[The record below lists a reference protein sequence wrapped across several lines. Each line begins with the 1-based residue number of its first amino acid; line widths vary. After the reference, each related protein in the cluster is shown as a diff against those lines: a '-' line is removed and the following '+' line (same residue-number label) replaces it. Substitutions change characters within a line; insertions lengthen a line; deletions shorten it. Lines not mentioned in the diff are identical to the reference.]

1 MNEERN
7 DLNELPRRRRRVRIT
22 EEENMEVP
30 VPEGNGP
37 DMPAAVPD
45 SGETAKQET
54 RPEHPLTQGADSRVP
69 AEARLMSA
77 APYGTAGSPVRNR
90 PGTRPMTAARRP
102 EGASPARVYPPVRET
117 YRGGDRTETSQETM
131 PHSLEGATSRVHV
144 GYAPGRMNERNR
156 AAETNRMP
164 EYERMQAQVRE
175 YPEYSYAAARPAR
188 PESSGPVRTEQR
200 RFTLLHLLVTILVI
214 AGLIL
219 TAVLVLPAGSGLRE
233 KTAAALQGLLGG
245 GKQEASGITGFTV
258 TGDQG
263 LTAPADVAFL
273 ITANKNVRDVR
284 LVDESGNSPDI
295 IPTGENNTD
304 ENIWTLRMHVE
315 NGYEGELRLQV
326 FRSEE
331 EGWQDT
337 EYSTEV
343 LVMTPP
349 YAEPAGPD
357 DGGTQPEPE
366 TDEGEAAEDL
376 SGEPEDQA
384 EDALMPDG
392 TDTEGEADGAD
403 EPEWPEETGEP
414 EEEATETPVPTET
427 PEPTPEPTATPEPT
441 PTPALTAEA
450 DEKAAPG
457 LIATTVVYNG
467 SKKVKEYNRA
477 AKEVIRMPSGWNY
490 SRRTS
495 YGVLTFRGNAFRTNA
510 AVGTVESA
518 DSLQQIWEVKTGS
531 VRGSSQ
537 TYYGT
542 EWTGQPAIV
551 KWTREVR
558 EGSNIDEGKRGTENL
573 TEVIAAGA
581 DGNIR
586 FLDLQDGSMTRNSIK
601 LGYPMRGTPSVHPG
615 GFPYMNVGQYA
626 RKMKVKTGKIG
637 LRQYNLYT
645 QKELTLV
652 DGLDGTMHRAYNDA
666 GSFETSALI
675 DRTSDCVVTAGTN
688 GMLYLI
694 NLNSEFDYLTRT
706 FKSRPDTIVM
716 ISKTKGQK
724 NARTAIESSIAMYDR
739 YVYYADMDGILRC
752 VDTDRLAPVWAVNT
766 GDAVMAAV
774 ALELTD
780 TAKEDQEDQ
789 PGNVQPEPA
798 ADEPQDLPDDETV
811 STDEGQETPDTR
823 RLDLYTA
830 NMLVNRKKGSAQIRR
845 HDALS
850 GKEIWCTE
858 IGVAKDSKGKTDS
871 GCKASPVIGENRLSG
886 LVYFTVTGLND
897 DGRSKLNVHG
907 DTKAALVALDKETGK
922 IAWAYGLSDRSVSS
936 PIAVY
941 DGEGNGRIIQCAWD
955 GSITMVDG
963 LTGELVHRIT
973 VEGNIEAS
981 PAAYKDIVVVG
992 TTGKDTEHIY
1002 GIRIQ

>member
-22 EEENMEVP
+22 EENMEAP
-30 VPEGNGP
+30 VSAQDLPET
-37 DMPAAVPD
+37 PAAMPD
-45 SGETAKQET
+45 SGETVKPET
-54 RPEHPLTQGADSRVP
+54 RPEHPLVQGADSRVP

-77 APYGTAGSPVRNR
+77 APYGTAGGAVRSR

-102 EGASPARVYPPVRET
+102 EGASPVRAYPPVRET
-117 YRGGDRTETSQETM
+117 YRGGNRTENGQDTISH
-131 PHSLEGATSRVHV
+131 PLEEMTSRVHV
-144 GYAPGRMNERNR
+144 GYAPGRMSERNQ
-156 AAETNRMP
+156 APETVQTP
-164 EYERMQAQVRE
+164 ENDRMQARVRE
-175 YPEYSYAAARPAR
+175 YPEYSYAASRPAR
-188 PESSGPVRTEQR
+188 QESTGPAGAEQR
-200 RFTLLHLLVTILVI
+200 RITPLHILVTILVI
-214 AGLIL
+214 AGLAL
-219 TAVLVLPAGSGLRE
+219 TALLVLPAGSGLRE
-233 KTAAALQGLLGG
+233 KAAAAIQGLLGG
-245 GKQEASGITGFTV
+245 EKQEDSGITGFNV
-258 TGDQG
+258 FGDQG
-263 LTAPADVAFL
+263 LTAPADVTFS

-284 LVDESGNSPDI
+284 LVDESGESPDI
-295 IPTGENNTD
+295 IPTGENNAD

-326 FRSEE
+326 LRSEE
-331 EGWQDT
+331 AGWQDT
-337 EYSTEV
+337 EFSTEV
-343 LVMTPP
+343 LVLTPAF
-349 YAEPAGPD
+349 AEPTDPEES
-357 DGGTQPEPE
+357 GTQPEANPE
-366 TDEGEAAEDL
+366 TGETAEPEGL
-376 SGEPEDQA
+376 TGEPDGRTEGPMLPEGA
-384 EDALMPDG
+384 DADGVPDG
-392 TDTEGEADGAD
+392 TD
-403 EPEWPEETGEP
+403 EPEQPEETGEP
-414 EEEATETPVPTET
+414 EVEATETPAPTET

-467 SKKVKEYNRA
+467 SKKVKEFSRA
-477 AKEVIRMPSGWNY
+477 AKEVIRMPAGWDY
-490 SRRTS
+490 VKKVQM
-495 YGVLTFRGNAFRTNA
+495 GVLTFRGNAFRTNG

-518 DSLQQIWEVKTGS
+518 DTLQQIWEVQTGS

-551 KWTREVR
+551 QWSRQVR
-558 EGSNIDEGKRGTENL
+558 ELSNIDESKRSVKSL
-573 TEVIAAGA
+573 KEVIVAGA

-586 FLDLQDGSMTRNSIK
+586 FLDLEDGNMTRNSIK

-694 NLNSEFDYLTRT
+694 NLNSEFDYLVGSY
-706 FKSRPDTIVM
+706 KSKPSTIVM

-724 NARTAIESSIAMYDR
+724 NVRTAVESSIAMYDK

-752 VDTDRLAPVWAVNT
+752 VDTDHLAPVWAVNT

-774 ALELTD
+774 ALD
-780 TAKEDQEDQ
+780 M
-789 PGNVQPEPA
+789 P
-798 ADEPQDLPDDETV
+798 
-811 STDEGQETPDTR
+811 TDEQ
-823 RLDLYTA
+823 LDLYTA

-845 HDALS
+845 YDALS

-871 GCKASPVIGENRLSG
+871 GCKASPVIGENRLDG

-897 DGRSKLNVHG
+897 DGRAKLNVKG
-907 DTKAALVALDKETGK
+907 DAKAALAALDKETGK
-922 IAWAYGLSDRSVSS
+922 IVWAYGLSDRSVSS

-941 DGEGNGRIIQCAWD
+941 DGDGNGRIIQCAWD
-955 GSITMVDG
+955 GSIIMVDG
-963 LTGELVHRIT
+963 LTGELAAQIT

-981 PAAYKDIVVVG
+981 PAAYNDIMVVG

-1002 GIRIQ
+1002 GIRIR

>member
-22 EEENMEVP
+22 EENMEAP
-30 VPEGNGP
+30 VSAQDLPET
-37 DMPAAVPD
+37 PAAMPD
-45 SGETAKQET
+45 SGETVKPET
-54 RPEHPLTQGADSRVP
+54 RPEHPLVQGADSRVP

-77 APYGTAGSPVRNR
+77 APYGTAGGAVRSR

-102 EGASPARVYPPVRET
+102 EGASPVRAYPPVRET
-117 YRGGDRTETSQETM
+117 YRGGNRTENGQDTISH
-131 PHSLEGATSRVHV
+131 PLEEMTSRVHV
-144 GYAPGRMNERNR
+144 GYAPGRMSERNQ
-156 AAETNRMP
+156 APETVQTP
-164 EYERMQAQVRE
+164 ENDRMQARVRE
-175 YPEYSYAAARPAR
+175 YPEYSYAASRPAR
-188 PESSGPVRTEQR
+188 QESTGPAGAEQR
-200 RFTLLHLLVTILVI
+200 RITPLHILVTILVI
-214 AGLIL
+214 AGLAL
-219 TAVLVLPAGSGLRE
+219 TALLVLPAGSGLRE
-233 KTAAALQGLLGG
+233 KAAAAIQGLLGG
-245 GKQEASGITGFTV
+245 EKQEDSGITGFNV
-258 TGDQG
+258 FGDQG
-263 LTAPADVAFL
+263 LTAPADVTFS

-284 LVDESGNSPDI
+284 LVDESGESPDI
-295 IPTGENNTD
+295 IPTGENNAD

-326 FRSEE
+326 LRSEE
-331 EGWQDT
+331 AGWQDT
-337 EYSTEV
+337 EFNTEV
-343 LVMTPP
+343 LVLTPAF
-349 YAEPAGPD
+349 AEPTDPEES
-357 DGGTQPEPE
+357 GTQPEANPE
-366 TDEGEAAEDL
+366 TGETAEPEGL
-376 SGEPEDQA
+376 TGEPDGRTEGPMLPEGA
-384 EDALMPDG
+384 DADGVPDG
-392 TDTEGEADGAD
+392 TD
-403 EPEWPEETGEP
+403 EPEQPEETGEP
-414 EEEATETPVPTET
+414 EVEATETPAPTET
-427 PEPTPEPTATPEPT
+427 PEPTPEPTSTPEPT

-467 SKKVKEYNRA
+467 SKKVKEFSRA
-477 AKEVIRMPSGWNY
+477 AKEVIRMPAGWDY
-490 SRRTS
+490 VKKVQM
-495 YGVLTFRGNAFRTNA
+495 GVLTFRGNAFRTNG

-518 DSLQQIWEVKTGS
+518 DTLQQIWEVQTGS

-551 KWTREVR
+551 QWSRQVR
-558 EGSNIDEGKRGTENL
+558 ELSNIDESKRSVKSL
-573 TEVIAAGA
+573 KEVIVAGA

-586 FLDLQDGSMTRNSIK
+586 FLDLEDGNMTRNSIK

-694 NLNSEFDYLTRT
+694 NLNSEFDYLVGSY
-706 FKSRPDTIVM
+706 KSKPSTIVM

-724 NARTAIESSIAMYDR
+724 NVRTAVESSIAMYDK

-752 VDTDRLAPVWAVNT
+752 VDTDHLAPVWAVNT

-774 ALELTD
+774 ALD
-780 TAKEDQEDQ
+780 M
-789 PGNVQPEPA
+789 P
-798 ADEPQDLPDDETV
+798 ADEQ
-811 STDEGQETPDTR
+811 
-823 RLDLYTA
+823 LDLYTA

-845 HDALS
+845 YDALS

-871 GCKASPVIGENRLSG
+871 GCKASPVIGENRLDG

-897 DGRSKLNVHG
+897 DGRAKLNVKG
-907 DTKAALVALDKETGK
+907 DAKAALAALDKETGK
-922 IAWAYGLSDRSVSS
+922 IVWAYGLSDRSVSS

-941 DGEGNGRIIQCAWD
+941 DGDGNGRIIQCAWD
-955 GSITMVDG
+955 GSIIMVDG
-963 LTGELVHRIT
+963 LTGELAAQIT

-981 PAAYKDIVVVG
+981 PAAYNDIMVVG

-1002 GIRIQ
+1002 GIRIR

>member
-22 EEENMEVP
+22 EENMEAP
-30 VPEGNGP
+30 VSAQDLPET
-37 DMPAAVPD
+37 PAAMPD
-45 SGETAKQET
+45 SGETVKPET
-54 RPEHPLTQGADSRVP
+54 RPEHPLVQGADSRVP

-77 APYGTAGSPVRNR
+77 APYGTAGGAVRSR

-102 EGASPARVYPPVRET
+102 EGASPVRAYPPVRET
-117 YRGGDRTETSQETM
+117 YRGGNRTENGQDTISH
-131 PHSLEGATSRVHV
+131 PLEEMTSRVHV
-144 GYAPGRMNERNR
+144 GYAPGRMSERNQ
-156 AAETNRMP
+156 APETVQTP
-164 EYERMQAQVRE
+164 ENDRMQARVRE
-175 YPEYSYAAARPAR
+175 YPEYSYAASRPAR
-188 PESSGPVRTEQR
+188 QESTGPAGAEQR
-200 RFTLLHLLVTILVI
+200 RITPLHILVTILVI
-214 AGLIL
+214 AGLAL
-219 TAVLVLPAGSGLRE
+219 TALLVLPAGSGLRE
-233 KTAAALQGLLGG
+233 KAAAAIQGLLGG
-245 GKQEASGITGFTV
+245 EKQEDSGITGFNV
-258 TGDQG
+258 FGDQG
-263 LTAPADVAFL
+263 LTAPADVTFS

-284 LVDESGNSPDI
+284 LVDESGESPDI
-295 IPTGENNTD
+295 IPTGENNAD

-326 FRSEE
+326 LRSEE
-331 EGWQDT
+331 AGWQDT
-337 EYSTEV
+337 EFNTEV
-343 LVMTPP
+343 LVLTPAF
-349 YAEPAGPD
+349 AEPTDPEES
-357 DGGTQPEPE
+357 GTQPEANPE
-366 TDEGEAAEDL
+366 TGETAEPEGL
-376 SGEPEDQA
+376 TGEPDGRTESPMLPEGA
-384 EDALMPDG
+384 DADGVPDG
-392 TDTEGEADGAD
+392 TD
-403 EPEWPEETGEP
+403 EPEQPEETGEP
-414 EEEATETPVPTET
+414 EVEATETPAPTET

-467 SKKVKEYNRA
+467 SKKVKEFSRA
-477 AKEVIRMPSGWNY
+477 AKEVIRMPAGWDY
-490 SRRTS
+490 VKKVQM
-495 YGVLTFRGNAFRTNA
+495 GVLTFRGNAFRTNG

-518 DSLQQIWEVKTGS
+518 DTLQQIWEVQTGS

-551 KWTREVR
+551 QWSRQVR
-558 EGSNIDEGKRGTENL
+558 ELSNIDESKRSVKSL
-573 TEVIAAGA
+573 KEVIVAGA

-586 FLDLQDGSMTRNSIK
+586 FLDLEDGNMTRNSIK

-694 NLNSEFDYLTRT
+694 NLNSEFDYLVGSY
-706 FKSRPDTIVM
+706 KSKPSTIVM

-724 NARTAIESSIAMYDR
+724 NVRTAVESSIAMYDK

-752 VDTDRLAPVWAVNT
+752 VDTDHLAPVWAVNT

-774 ALELTD
+774 ALD
-780 TAKEDQEDQ
+780 M
-789 PGNVQPEPA
+789 P
-798 ADEPQDLPDDETV
+798 ADEQ
-811 STDEGQETPDTR
+811 
-823 RLDLYTA
+823 LDLYTA

-845 HDALS
+845 YDALS

-871 GCKASPVIGENRLSG
+871 GCKASPVIGENRLDG

-897 DGRSKLNVHG
+897 DGRAKLNVKG
-907 DTKAALVALDKETGK
+907 DAKAALAALDKETGK
-922 IAWAYGLSDRSVSS
+922 IVWAYGLSDRSVSS

-941 DGEGNGRIIQCAWD
+941 DGDGNGRIIQCAWD
-955 GSITMVDG
+955 GSIIMVDG
-963 LTGELVHRIT
+963 LTGELAAQIT

-981 PAAYKDIVVVG
+981 PAAYNDIMVVG

-1002 GIRIQ
+1002 GIRIR

>member
-22 EEENMEVP
+22 EEENMETP
-30 VPEGNGP
+30 VSAQDLPET
-37 DMPAAVPD
+37 PAAMPD
-45 SGETAKQET
+45 SGETVKPET
-54 RPEHPLTQGADSRVP
+54 RPEHPLVQGADSRVP

-77 APYGTAGSPVRNR
+77 APYGTAGGAVRSR

-102 EGASPARVYPPVRET
+102 EGASPVRAYPPVRET
-117 YRGGDRTETSQETM
+117 YRGGNRTENGQDTISH
-131 PHSLEGATSRVHV
+131 PLEEMTSRVHV
-144 GYAPGRMNERNR
+144 GYAPGRMSERNQ
-156 AAETNRMP
+156 APETVQTP
-164 EYERMQAQVRE
+164 ENDRMQARVRE
-175 YPEYSYAAARPAR
+175 YPEYSYAASRPAR
-188 PESSGPVRTEQR
+188 QESTGPAGAEQR
-200 RFTLLHLLVTILVI
+200 RITPLHILVTILVI
-214 AGLIL
+214 AGLAL
-219 TAVLVLPAGSGLRE
+219 TALLVLPAGSGLRE
-233 KTAAALQGLLGG
+233 KAAAAIQGLLGG
-245 GKQEASGITGFTV
+245 EKQEDSGITGFNV
-258 TGDQG
+258 FGDQG
-263 LTAPADVAFL
+263 LTAPADVTFS

-284 LVDESGNSPDI
+284 LVDESGESPDI
-295 IPTGENNTD
+295 IPTGENNAD

-326 FRSEE
+326 LRSEE
-331 EGWQDT
+331 AGWQDT
-337 EYSTEV
+337 EFSTEV
-343 LVMTPP
+343 LVLTPAF
-349 YAEPAGPD
+349 AEPTDPEES
-357 DGGTQPEPE
+357 GTQPEANPE
-366 TDEGEAAEDL
+366 TGETAEPEGL
-376 SGEPEDQA
+376 TGEPDGRTESPMLPEGA
-384 EDALMPDG
+384 DADGVPDG
-392 TDTEGEADGAD
+392 TD
-403 EPEWPEETGEP
+403 EPEQPEETGEP
-414 EEEATETPVPTET
+414 EVEATETPAPTET

-467 SKKVKEYNRA
+467 SKKVKEFSRA
-477 AKEVIRMPSGWNY
+477 AKEVIRMPAGWDY
-490 SRRTS
+490 VKKVQM
-495 YGVLTFRGNAFRTNA
+495 GVLTFRGNAFRTNG

-518 DSLQQIWEVKTGS
+518 DTLQQIWEVQTGS

-551 KWTREVR
+551 QWSRQVR
-558 EGSNIDEGKRGTENL
+558 ELSNIDESKRSVKSL
-573 TEVIAAGA
+573 KEVIVAGA

-586 FLDLQDGSMTRNSIK
+586 FLDLEDGNMTRNSIK

-694 NLNSEFDYLTRT
+694 NLNSEFDYLVGSY
-706 FKSRPDTIVM
+706 KSKPSTIVM

-724 NARTAIESSIAMYDR
+724 NVRTAVESSIAMYDK

-752 VDTDRLAPVWAVNT
+752 VDTDHLAPVWAVNT

-774 ALELTD
+774 ALD
-780 TAKEDQEDQ
+780 M
-789 PGNVQPEPA
+789 P
-798 ADEPQDLPDDETV
+798 ADEQ
-811 STDEGQETPDTR
+811 
-823 RLDLYTA
+823 LDLYTA

-845 HDALS
+845 YDALS

-871 GCKASPVIGENRLSG
+871 GCKASPVIGENRLDG

-897 DGRSKLNVHG
+897 DGRAKLNVKG
-907 DTKAALVALDKETGK
+907 DAKAALAALDKETGK
-922 IAWAYGLSDRSVSS
+922 IVWAYGLSDRSVSS

-941 DGEGNGRIIQCAWD
+941 DGDGNGRIIQCAWD
-955 GSITMVDG
+955 GSIIMVDG
-963 LTGELVHRIT
+963 LTGELAAQIT

-981 PAAYKDIVVVG
+981 PAAYNDIMVVG

-1002 GIRIQ
+1002 GIRIR

>member
-22 EEENMEVP
+22 EEENMETP
-30 VPEGNGP
+30 VSAQDLPET
-37 DMPAAVPD
+37 PAAMPD
-45 SGETAKQET
+45 SGETVKPET
-54 RPEHPLTQGADSRVP
+54 RPEHPLVQGADSRVP

-77 APYGTAGSPVRNR
+77 APYGTAGGAVRSR

-102 EGASPARVYPPVRET
+102 EGASPVRAYPPVRET
-117 YRGGDRTETSQETM
+117 YRGGNRTENGQDTISH
-131 PHSLEGATSRVHV
+131 PLEEMTSRVHV
-144 GYAPGRMNERNR
+144 GYAPGRMSERNQ
-156 AAETNRMP
+156 APETVQTP
-164 EYERMQAQVRE
+164 ENDRMQARVRE
-175 YPEYSYAAARPAR
+175 YPEYSYAASRPAR
-188 PESSGPVRTEQR
+188 QESTGPAGAEQR
-200 RFTLLHLLVTILVI
+200 RITPLHILVTILVI
-214 AGLIL
+214 AGLAL
-219 TAVLVLPAGSGLRE
+219 TALLVLPAGSGLRE
-233 KTAAALQGLLGG
+233 KAAAAIQGLLGG
-245 GKQEASGITGFTV
+245 EKQEDSGITGFNV
-258 TGDQG
+258 FGDQG
-263 LTAPADVAFL
+263 LTAPADVTFS
-273 ITANKNVRDVR
+273 ITATKNVRDVR
-284 LVDESGNSPDI
+284 LVDESGESPDI
-295 IPTGENNTD
+295 IPTGENNAD

-326 FRSEE
+326 LRSEE
-331 EGWQDT
+331 AGWQDT
-337 EYSTEV
+337 EFSTEV
-343 LVMTPP
+343 LVLTPAF
-349 YAEPAGPD
+349 AEPTDPEES
-357 DGGTQPEPE
+357 GTQPEANPE
-366 TDEGEAAEDL
+366 TGETAEPEGL
-376 SGEPEDQA
+376 TGEPDGRTESPMLPEGA
-384 EDALMPDG
+384 DADGVPDG
-392 TDTEGEADGAD
+392 TD
-403 EPEWPEETGEP
+403 EPEQPEETGEP
-414 EEEATETPVPTET
+414 EVEATETPAPTET
-427 PEPTPEPTATPEPT
+427 PEPTPEPTSTPEPT

-467 SKKVKEYNRA
+467 SKKVKEFSRA
-477 AKEVIRMPSGWNY
+477 AKEVIRMPAGWDY
-490 SRRTS
+490 VKKVQM
-495 YGVLTFRGNAFRTNA
+495 GVLTFRGNAFRTNG

-518 DSLQQIWEVKTGS
+518 DTLQQIWEVQTGS

-551 KWTREVR
+551 QWSRQVR
-558 EGSNIDEGKRGTENL
+558 ELSNIDESKRSVKSL
-573 TEVIAAGA
+573 KEVIVAGA

-586 FLDLQDGSMTRNSIK
+586 FLDLEDGNMTRNSIK

-694 NLNSEFDYLTRT
+694 NLNSEFDYLVGSY
-706 FKSRPDTIVM
+706 KSKPSTIVM

-724 NARTAIESSIAMYDR
+724 NVRTAVESSIAMYDK

-752 VDTDRLAPVWAVNT
+752 VDTDHLAPVWAVNT

-774 ALELTD
+774 ALD
-780 TAKEDQEDQ
+780 M
-789 PGNVQPEPA
+789 P
-798 ADEPQDLPDDETV
+798 ADEQ
-811 STDEGQETPDTR
+811 
-823 RLDLYTA
+823 LDLYTA
-830 NMLVNRKKGSAQIRR
+830 NMLVNRKRGSAQIRR
-845 HDALS
+845 YDALS

-871 GCKASPVIGENRLSG
+871 GCKASPVIGENRLDG

-897 DGRSKLNVHG
+897 DGRAKLNVKG
-907 DTKAALVALDKETGK
+907 DAKAALAALDKETGK
-922 IAWAYGLSDRSVSS
+922 IVWAYGLSDRSVSS

-941 DGEGNGRIIQCAWD
+941 DGDGNGRIIQCAWD
-955 GSITMVDG
+955 GSIIMVDG
-963 LTGELVHRIT
+963 LTGELAAQIT

-981 PAAYKDIVVVG
+981 PAAYNDIMVVG

-1002 GIRIQ
+1002 GIRIR

>member
-22 EEENMEVP
+22 EEENMETP
-30 VPEGNGP
+30 VSAQDLPET
-37 DMPAAVPD
+37 PAAMPD
-45 SGETAKQET
+45 SGETVKPET
-54 RPEHPLTQGADSRVP
+54 RPEHPLAQSADSRVP
-69 AEARLMSA
+69 AEARRMSA
-77 APYGTAGSPVRNR
+77 APYGTAGGAVRNR

-102 EGASPARVYPPVRET
+102 EGASPVRTYPPVRET
-117 YRGGDRTETSQETM
+117 YHGGDSTETGQDTM
-131 PHSLEGATSRVHV
+131 SHPLEGMTSRVHV
-144 GYAPGRMNERNR
+144 GYAPGRMSERNQ
-156 AAETNRMP
+156 APETGYSP
-164 EYERMQAQVRE
+164 ENDRIQARVRE
-175 YPEYSYAAARPAR
+175 YPEYSYSASRPAR
-188 PESSGPVRTEQR
+188 QESTGPVHAEQR
-200 RFTLLHLLVTILVI
+200 RITPLHILVTVLVI
-214 AGLIL
+214 AGLAL
-219 TAVLVLPAGSGLRE
+219 TALLVLPAGNGLRE
-233 KTAAALQGLLGG
+233 KAAAAIQGLLGG
-245 GKQEASGITGFTV
+245 EKQEASGITGFIV

-263 LTAPADVAFL
+263 LTAPADVTFS

-284 LVDESGNSPDI
+284 LVDESGKSPDI
-295 IPTGENNTD
+295 IPTGENNME

-326 FRSEE
+326 LRSEE

-337 EYSTEV
+337 EFSREV
-343 LVMTPP
+343 LVLTPAL
-349 YAEPAGPD
+349 AEPTDPEESGE
-357 DGGTQPEPE
+357 QPETNPE
-366 TDEGEAAEDL
+366 TGETAEAEKMP
-376 SGEPEDQA
+376 GEPDGQ
-384 EDALMPDG
+384 DAGTLMPDG
-392 TDTEGEADGAD
+392 ADADGETDETD

-414 EEEATETPVPTET
+414 EEEATETPAPTET

-450 DEKAAPG
+450 DENADPG
-457 LIATTVVYNG
+457 LIATIVVYNG

-477 AKEVIRMPSGWNY
+477 AKEVIRMPAGWDY
-490 SRRTS
+490 IRKVQM
-495 YGVLTFRGNAFRTNA
+495 GVLTFRGNAFRTNG

-518 DSLQQIWEVKTGS
+518 NSLQQIWEVKTGS

-551 KWTREVR
+551 QWSRQVR
-558 EGSNIDEGKRGTENL
+558 EHEQSNIDESKKTVKSL
-573 TEVIAAGA
+573 KEVIIASA

-586 FLDLQDGSMTRNSIK
+586 FLDLEDGNMTRNSIK

-645 QKELTLV
+645 QKELALV

-694 NLNSEFDYLTRT
+694 NLNSEFDYLVGSY
-706 FKSRPDTIVM
+706 KSKPSTIVM

-724 NARTAIESSIAMYDR
+724 NARTAIESSIAMYDK

-774 ALELTD
+774 ALD
-780 TAKEDQEDQ
+780 MPSD
-789 PGNVQPEPA
+789 
-798 ADEPQDLPDDETV
+798 
-811 STDEGQETPDTR
+811 GQ
-823 RLDLYTA
+823 LDLYTA

-845 HDALS
+845 YDALS

-858 IGVAKDSKGKTDS
+858 IGAVKDTKGKTDS
-871 GCKASPVIGENRLSG
+871 GCKASPVIGENKLKG

-897 DGRSKLNVHG
+897 DGRVKLNVSG
-907 DTKAALVALDKETGK
+907 GTKAALVALEKETGK
-922 IAWAYGLSDRSVSS
+922 IVWAYGLSDRSVSS

-941 DGEGNGRIIQCAWD
+941 DSDGNGRIIQCAWD
-955 GSITMVDG
+955 GSVTMVDG
-963 LTGELVHRIT
+963 LTGKLAAQIT
-973 VEGNIEAS
+973 VDGNIEAS
-981 PAAYKDIVVVG
+981 PAAYNNIMVVG

>member
-22 EEENMEVP
+22 EEEKPEVT
-30 VPEGNGP
+30 VSAQDIPEI
-37 DMPAAVPD
+37 PAAMPD
-45 SGETAKQET
+45 SGETVKPET
-54 RPEHPLTQGADSRVP
+54 GPEHPLVQGADSRVP

-77 APYGTAGSPVRNR
+77 APYGTAGGAVRSR

-102 EGASPARVYPPVRET
+102 EGASPVRAYPPVRET
-117 YRGGDRTETSQETM
+117 YRGGNRTENGQDTISH
-131 PHSLEGATSRVHV
+131 PLEEMTSRVHV
-144 GYAPGRMNERNR
+144 GYAPGRMSERNQ
-156 AAETNRMP
+156 APETVQTP
-164 EYERMQAQVRE
+164 ENDRMQARVRE
-175 YPEYSYAAARPAR
+175 YPEYSYAASRPAR
-188 PESSGPVRTEQR
+188 QESTGPAGAEQR
-200 RFTLLHLLVTILVI
+200 RITPLHILVTILVI
-214 AGLIL
+214 AGLAL
-219 TAVLVLPAGSGLRE
+219 TALLVLPAGSGLRE
-233 KTAAALQGLLGG
+233 KAAAAIQGLLGG
-245 GKQEASGITGFTV
+245 EKQEDSGITGFNV
-258 TGDQG
+258 FGDQG
-263 LTAPADVAFL
+263 LTAPADVTFS

-284 LVDESGNSPDI
+284 LVDESGESPDI
-295 IPTGENNTD
+295 IPTGENNAD

-326 FRSEE
+326 LRSEE
-331 EGWQDT
+331 AGWQDT
-337 EYSTEV
+337 EFSTEV
-343 LVMTPP
+343 LVLTPAF
-349 YAEPAGPD
+349 AEPTDPEES
-357 DGGTQPEPE
+357 GTQPEANPE
-366 TDEGEAAEDL
+366 TGETAEPEGL
-376 SGEPEDQA
+376 TGEPDGRTEGPMLPEGA
-384 EDALMPDG
+384 DADGVPDG
-392 TDTEGEADGAD
+392 TD
-403 EPEWPEETGEP
+403 EPEQPEETGEP
-414 EEEATETPVPTET
+414 EVEATETPAPTET

-467 SKKVKEYNRA
+467 SKKVKEFSRA
-477 AKEVIRMPSGWNY
+477 AKEVIRMPAGWDY
-490 SRRTS
+490 VKKVQM
-495 YGVLTFRGNAFRTNA
+495 GVLTFRGNAFRTNG

-518 DSLQQIWEVKTGS
+518 DTLQQIWEVQTGS

-551 KWTREVR
+551 QWSRQVR
-558 EGSNIDEGKRGTENL
+558 ELSNIDESKRSVKSL
-573 TEVIAAGA
+573 KEVIVAGA

-586 FLDLQDGSMTRNSIK
+586 FLDLEDGNMTRNSIK

-694 NLNSEFDYLTRT
+694 NLNSEFDYLVGSY
-706 FKSRPDTIVM
+706 KSKPSTIVM

-724 NARTAIESSIAMYDR
+724 NVRTAVESSIAMYDK

-752 VDTDRLAPVWAVNT
+752 VDTDHLAPVWAVNT

-774 ALELTD
+774 ALD
-780 TAKEDQEDQ
+780 M
-789 PGNVQPEPA
+789 P
-798 ADEPQDLPDDETV
+798 ADEQ
-811 STDEGQETPDTR
+811 
-823 RLDLYTA
+823 LDLYTA

-845 HDALS
+845 YDALS

-871 GCKASPVIGENRLSG
+871 GCKASPVIGENRLDG

-897 DGRSKLNVHG
+897 DGRAKLNVKG
-907 DTKAALVALDKETGK
+907 DAKAALAALDKETGK
-922 IAWAYGLSDRSVSS
+922 IVWAYGLSDRSVSS

-941 DGEGNGRIIQCAWD
+941 DGDGNGRIIQCAWD
-955 GSITMVDG
+955 GSIIMVDG
-963 LTGELVHRIT
+963 LTGELAAQIT

-981 PAAYKDIVVVG
+981 PAAYNDIMVVG

-1002 GIRIQ
+1002 GIRIR

>member
-22 EEENMEVP
+22 EEQNMEVP

-37 DMPAAVPD
+37 EMPAAVPD

-54 RPEHPLTQGADSRVP
+54 RPERPLVQGADSRVP

-102 EGASPARVYPPVRET
+102 EGVSPARVYPPVHET
-117 YRGGDRTETSQETM
+117 NRSGDRTETSQKTM
-131 PHSLEGATSRVHV
+131 PHSLGGVTSRVHV
-144 GYAPGRMNERNR
+144 GYAPGRMDERNR

-175 YPEYSYAAARPAR
+175 YPEYSYAAARPG
-188 PESSGPVRTEQR
+188 SSGPVRTEQR
-200 RFTLLHLLVTILVI
+200 RFTPLQLLVTILVI

-219 TAVLVLPAGSGLRE
+219 TALLVLPAGSGLRE
-233 KTAAALQGLLGG
+233 KTSAVLQGLLGG
-245 GKQEASGITGFTV
+245 GKQEASGIIGFTV
-258 TGDQG
+258 TGNQG

-284 LVDESGNSPDI
+284 MVDESGNSPDI
-295 IPTGENNTD
+295 IPTGENNAD

-343 LVMTPP
+343 LVMTSP

-357 DGGTQPEPE
+357 DGGAQPEPE
-366 TDEGEAAEDL
+366 TGEGEETAEL
-376 SGEPEDQA
+376 SGEPEGQA

-392 TDTEGEADGAD
+392 TDAEGKADGAD
-403 EPEWPEETGEP
+403 EPEQPEETAEP

-477 AKEVIRMPSGWNY
+477 AKEVIRMPVGWNY

-495 YGVLTFRGNAFRTNA
+495 YGVLTFRGNAFRTNG
-510 AVGTVESA
+510 AVGTVEAA

-531 VRGSSQ
+531 ARGSSQ

-558 EGSNIDEGKRGTENL
+558 EGSNIDEEKRTTENL

-652 DGLDGTMHRAYNDA
+652 DGLDGTMHRAYNDV

-675 DRTSDCVVTAGTN
+675 DRTSDCVITAGTN

-694 NLNSEFDYLTRT
+694 NLNSEFDYLTRS
-706 FKSRPDTIVM
+706 FKSKPNTIVM

-724 NARTAIESSIAMYDR
+724 NARTAVESSIAMYDR

-774 ALELTD
+774 ALDMPSGE
-780 TAKEDQEDQ
+780 Q
-789 PGNVQPEPA
+789 
-798 ADEPQDLPDDETV
+798 
-811 STDEGQETPDTR
+811 
-823 RLDLYTA
+823 LDLYTA
-830 NMLVNRKKGSAQIRR
+830 NMLANRKKGSAQIRR
-845 HDALS
+845 YDALS

-955 GSITMVDG
+955 GTVTMVDG
-963 LTGELVHRIT
+963 LTGELVSRIT
-973 VEGNIEAS
+973 VDGNIEAS

>member
-22 EEENMEVP
+22 EEENMETP
-30 VPEGNGP
+30 VSAQDLPET
-37 DMPAAVPD
+37 PAAMPD
-45 SGETAKQET
+45 SGETVKPET
-54 RPEHPLTQGADSRVP
+54 RPEHPLVQGADSRVP

-77 APYGTAGSPVRNR
+77 APYGTAGGAVRSR

-102 EGASPARVYPPVRET
+102 EGASPVRAYPPVRET
-117 YRGGDRTETSQETM
+117 YRGGNRTENGQDTISH
-131 PHSLEGATSRVHV
+131 PLEEMTSRVHV
-144 GYAPGRMNERNR
+144 GYAPGRMSERNQ
-156 AAETNRMP
+156 APETVQTP
-164 EYERMQAQVRE
+164 ENDRMQARVRE
-175 YPEYSYAAARPAR
+175 YPEYSYAASRPAR
-188 PESSGPVRTEQR
+188 QESTGPAGAEQR
-200 RFTLLHLLVTILVI
+200 RITPLHILVTILVI
-214 AGLIL
+214 AGLAL
-219 TAVLVLPAGSGLRE
+219 TALLVLPAGSGLRE
-233 KTAAALQGLLGG
+233 KAAAAIQGLLGG
-245 GKQEASGITGFTV
+245 EKQEDSGITGFNV
-258 TGDQG
+258 FGDQG
-263 LTAPADVAFL
+263 LTAPADVTFS

-284 LVDESGNSPDI
+284 LVDESGESPDI
-295 IPTGENNTD
+295 IPTGENNAD

-326 FRSEE
+326 LRSEE
-331 EGWQDT
+331 AGWQDT
-337 EYSTEV
+337 EFSTEV
-343 LVMTPP
+343 LVLTPAF
-349 YAEPAGPD
+349 AEPTDPEES
-357 DGGTQPEPE
+357 GTQPEANPE
-366 TDEGEAAEDL
+366 TGETAEPEGL
-376 SGEPEDQA
+376 TGEPDGRTEGPMLPEGA
-384 EDALMPDG
+384 DADGVPDG
-392 TDTEGEADGAD
+392 TD
-403 EPEWPEETGEP
+403 EPEQPEETGEP
-414 EEEATETPVPTET
+414 EVEATETPAPTET

-467 SKKVKEYNRA
+467 SKKVKEFSRA
-477 AKEVIRMPSGWNY
+477 AKEVIRMPAGWDY
-490 SRRTS
+490 VKKVQM
-495 YGVLTFRGNAFRTNA
+495 GVLTFRGNAFRTNG

-518 DSLQQIWEVKTGS
+518 DTLQQIWEVQTGS

-551 KWTREVR
+551 QWSRQVR
-558 EGSNIDEGKRGTENL
+558 ELSNIDESKRSVKSL
-573 TEVIAAGA
+573 KEVIVAGA

-586 FLDLQDGSMTRNSIK
+586 FLDLEDGNMTRNSIK

-694 NLNSEFDYLTRT
+694 NLNSEFDYLVGSY
-706 FKSRPDTIVM
+706 KSKPSTIVM

-724 NARTAIESSIAMYDR
+724 NVRTAVESSIAMYDK

-752 VDTDRLAPVWAVNT
+752 VDTDHLAPVWAVNT

-774 ALELTD
+774 ALD
-780 TAKEDQEDQ
+780 M
-789 PGNVQPEPA
+789 P
-798 ADEPQDLPDDETV
+798 ADEQ
-811 STDEGQETPDTR
+811 
-823 RLDLYTA
+823 LDLYTA

-845 HDALS
+845 YDALS

-871 GCKASPVIGENRLSG
+871 GCKASPVIGENRLDG

-897 DGRSKLNVHG
+897 DGRAKLNVKG
-907 DTKAALVALDKETGK
+907 DAKAALAALDKETGK
-922 IAWAYGLSDRSVSS
+922 IVWAYGLSDRSVSS

-941 DGEGNGRIIQCAWD
+941 DGDGNGRIIQCAWD
-955 GSITMVDG
+955 GSIIMVDG
-963 LTGELVHRIT
+963 LTGELAAQIT

-981 PAAYKDIVVVG
+981 PAAYNDIMVVG

-1002 GIRIQ
+1002 GIRIR

>member
-22 EEENMEVP
+22 EEENMETP
-30 VPEGNGP
+30 VSAQDLPKT
-37 DMPAAVPD
+37 PAAMPD
-45 SGETAKQET
+45 SGETVKPET
-54 RPEHPLTQGADSRVP
+54 RPEHPLVQGADSRVP

-77 APYGTAGSPVRNR
+77 APYGTAGGAVRSR

-102 EGASPARVYPPVRET
+102 EGASPVRAYPPVRET
-117 YRGGDRTETSQETM
+117 YRGGNRTENGQDTISH
-131 PHSLEGATSRVHV
+131 PLEEMTSRVHV
-144 GYAPGRMNERNR
+144 GYAPGRMSERNQ
-156 AAETNRMP
+156 APETVQTP
-164 EYERMQAQVRE
+164 ENDRMQARVRE
-175 YPEYSYAAARPAR
+175 YPEYSYAASRPAR
-188 PESSGPVRTEQR
+188 QESTGPAGAEQR
-200 RFTLLHLLVTILVI
+200 RITPLHILVTILVI
-214 AGLIL
+214 AGLAL
-219 TAVLVLPAGSGLRE
+219 TALLVLPAGSGLRE
-233 KTAAALQGLLGG
+233 KAAAAIQSLLGG
-245 GKQEASGITGFTV
+245 EKQEDSGITGFNV
-258 TGDQG
+258 FGDQG
-263 LTAPADVAFL
+263 LTAPADVTFS

-284 LVDESGNSPDI
+284 LVDESGESPDI
-295 IPTGENNTD
+295 IPTGENNAD

-326 FRSEE
+326 LRSEE
-331 EGWQDT
+331 AGWQDT
-337 EYSTEV
+337 EFSTEV
-343 LVMTPP
+343 LVLTPAF
-349 YAEPAGPD
+349 AEPTDPEES
-357 DGGTQPEPE
+357 GTQPEANPE
-366 TDEGEAAEDL
+366 TGETAEPEGL
-376 SGEPEDQA
+376 TGEPDGRTEGPMLPEGA
-384 EDALMPDG
+384 DADGVPDG
-392 TDTEGEADGAD
+392 TD
-403 EPEWPEETGEP
+403 EPEQPEETGEP
-414 EEEATETPVPTET
+414 EVEATETPAPTET

-467 SKKVKEYNRA
+467 SKKVKEFSRA
-477 AKEVIRMPSGWNY
+477 AKEVIRMPAGWDY
-490 SRRTS
+490 VKKVQM
-495 YGVLTFRGNAFRTNA
+495 GVLTFRGNAFRTNG

-518 DSLQQIWEVKTGS
+518 DTLQQIWEVQTGS

-551 KWTREVR
+551 QWSRQVR
-558 EGSNIDEGKRGTENL
+558 ELSNIDESKRSVKSL
-573 TEVIAAGA
+573 KEVIVAGA

-586 FLDLQDGSMTRNSIK
+586 FLDLEDGNMTRNSIK

-694 NLNSEFDYLTRT
+694 NLNSEFDYLVGSY
-706 FKSRPDTIVM
+706 KSKPSTIVM

-724 NARTAIESSIAMYDR
+724 NVRTAVESSIAMYDK

-752 VDTDRLAPVWAVNT
+752 VDTDHLAPVWAVNT

-774 ALELTD
+774 ALD
-780 TAKEDQEDQ
+780 M
-789 PGNVQPEPA
+789 P
-798 ADEPQDLPDDETV
+798 ADEQ
-811 STDEGQETPDTR
+811 
-823 RLDLYTA
+823 LDLYTA

-845 HDALS
+845 YDALS

-871 GCKASPVIGENRLSG
+871 GCKASPVIGENRLDG

-897 DGRSKLNVHG
+897 DGRAKLNVKG
-907 DTKAALVALDKETGK
+907 DAKAALAALDKETGK
-922 IAWAYGLSDRSVSS
+922 IVWAYGLSDRSVSS

-941 DGEGNGRIIQCAWD
+941 DGDGNGRIIQCAWD
-955 GSITMVDG
+955 GSIIMVDG
-963 LTGELVHRIT
+963 LTGELAAQIT

-981 PAAYKDIVVVG
+981 PAAYNDIMVVG

-1002 GIRIQ
+1002 GIRIR

>member
-22 EEENMEVP
+22 EEENMEAP
-30 VPEGNGP
+30 VSAQDLPET
-37 DMPAAVPD
+37 PAAMPD
-45 SGETAKQET
+45 SGETVKPET
-54 RPEHPLTQGADSRVP
+54 RPEHPLVQGADSRVP

-77 APYGTAGSPVRNR
+77 APYGTAGGAVRSR

-102 EGASPARVYPPVRET
+102 EGASPVRAYPPVRET
-117 YRGGDRTETSQETM
+117 YRGGNRTENGQDTISH
-131 PHSLEGATSRVHV
+131 PLEEMTSRVHV
-144 GYAPGRMNERNR
+144 GYAPGRMSERNQ
-156 AAETNRMP
+156 APETVQTP
-164 EYERMQAQVRE
+164 ENDRMQARVRE
-175 YPEYSYAAARPAR
+175 YPEYSYAASRPAR
-188 PESSGPVRTEQR
+188 QESTGPAGAEQR
-200 RFTLLHLLVTILVI
+200 RITPLHILVTILVI
-214 AGLIL
+214 AGLAL
-219 TAVLVLPAGSGLRE
+219 TALLVLPAGSGLRE
-233 KTAAALQGLLGG
+233 KAAAAIQGLLGG
-245 GKQEASGITGFTV
+245 EKQEDSGITGFNV
-258 TGDQG
+258 FGDQG
-263 LTAPADVAFL
+263 LTAPADVTFS

-284 LVDESGNSPDI
+284 LVDESGESPDI
-295 IPTGENNTD
+295 IPTGENNAD

-326 FRSEE
+326 LRSEE
-331 EGWQDT
+331 AGWQDT
-337 EYSTEV
+337 EFSTEV
-343 LVMTPP
+343 LVLTPAF
-349 YAEPAGPD
+349 AEPTDPEES
-357 DGGTQPEPE
+357 GTQPEANPE
-366 TDEGEAAEDL
+366 TGETAEPEGL
-376 SGEPEDQA
+376 TGEPDGRTEGPMLPEGA
-384 EDALMPDG
+384 DADGVPDG
-392 TDTEGEADGAD
+392 TD
-403 EPEWPEETGEP
+403 EPEQPEETGEP
-414 EEEATETPVPTET
+414 EVEATDTPAPTET

-467 SKKVKEYNRA
+467 SKKVKEFSRA
-477 AKEVIRMPSGWNY
+477 AKEVIRMPAGWDY
-490 SRRTS
+490 VKKVQM
-495 YGVLTFRGNAFRTNA
+495 GVLTFRGNAFRTNG

-518 DSLQQIWEVKTGS
+518 DTLQQIWEVQTGS

-551 KWTREVR
+551 QWSRQVR
-558 EGSNIDEGKRGTENL
+558 ELSNIDESKRSVKSL
-573 TEVIAAGA
+573 KEVIVAGA

-586 FLDLQDGSMTRNSIK
+586 FLDLEDGNMTRNSIK

-694 NLNSEFDYLTRT
+694 NLNSEFDYLVGSY
-706 FKSRPDTIVM
+706 KSKPSTIVM

-724 NARTAIESSIAMYDR
+724 NVRTAVESSIAMYDK

-752 VDTDRLAPVWAVNT
+752 VDTDHLAPVWAVNT

-774 ALELTD
+774 ALD
-780 TAKEDQEDQ
+780 M
-789 PGNVQPEPA
+789 P
-798 ADEPQDLPDDETV
+798 ADEQ
-811 STDEGQETPDTR
+811 
-823 RLDLYTA
+823 LDLYTA
-830 NMLVNRKKGSAQIRR
+830 NMLVNRKKGSVQIRR
-845 HDALS
+845 YDALS

-871 GCKASPVIGENRLSG
+871 GCKASPVIGENRLDG

-897 DGRSKLNVHG
+897 DGRAKLNVKG
-907 DTKAALVALDKETGK
+907 DAKAALAALDKETGK
-922 IAWAYGLSDRSVSS
+922 IVWAYGLSDRSVSS

-941 DGEGNGRIIQCAWD
+941 DDDGNGRIIQCAWD
-955 GSITMVDG
+955 GSIIMVDG
-963 LTGELVHRIT
+963 LTGELAAQIT

-981 PAAYKDIVVVG
+981 PAAYNDIMVVG

-1002 GIRIQ
+1002 GIRIR

>member
-22 EEENMEVP
+22 EEENMEAP
-30 VPEGNGP
+30 VSAQDLPET
-37 DMPAAVPD
+37 PAAMPD
-45 SGETAKQET
+45 SGETVKPET
-54 RPEHPLTQGADSRVP
+54 RPEHPLVQGADSRVP

-77 APYGTAGSPVRNR
+77 APYGTAGGAVRSR

-102 EGASPARVYPPVRET
+102 EGASPVRAYPPVRET
-117 YRGGDRTETSQETM
+117 YRGGNRTENGQDTISH
-131 PHSLEGATSRVHV
+131 PLEEMTSRVHV
-144 GYAPGRMNERNR
+144 GYAPGRMSERNQ
-156 AAETNRMP
+156 APETVQTP
-164 EYERMQAQVRE
+164 ENDRMQARVRE
-175 YPEYSYAAARPAR
+175 YPEYSYAASRPAR
-188 PESSGPVRTEQR
+188 QESTGPAGAEQR
-200 RFTLLHLLVTILVI
+200 RITPLHILVTILVI
-214 AGLIL
+214 AGLAL
-219 TAVLVLPAGSGLRE
+219 TALLVLPAGSGLRE
-233 KTAAALQGLLGG
+233 KAAAAIQGLLGG
-245 GKQEASGITGFTV
+245 EKQEDSGITGFNV
-258 TGDQG
+258 FGDQG
-263 LTAPADVAFL
+263 LTAPADVTFS

-284 LVDESGNSPDI
+284 LVDESGESPDI
-295 IPTGENNTD
+295 IPTGENNAD

-326 FRSEE
+326 LRSEE
-331 EGWQDT
+331 AGWQDT
-337 EYSTEV
+337 EFSTEV
-343 LVMTPP
+343 LVLTPAF
-349 YAEPAGPD
+349 AEPTDPEES
-357 DGGTQPEPE
+357 GTQPEANPE
-366 TDEGEAAEDL
+366 TGETAEPEGL
-376 SGEPEDQA
+376 TGEPDGRTEGPMLPEGA
-384 EDALMPDG
+384 DADGVPDG
-392 TDTEGEADGAD
+392 TD
-403 EPEWPEETGEP
+403 EPEQPEETGEP
-414 EEEATETPVPTET
+414 EVEATETPAPTET

-467 SKKVKEYNRA
+467 SKKVKEFSRA
-477 AKEVIRMPSGWNY
+477 AKEVIRMPAGWDY
-490 SRRTS
+490 VKKVQM
-495 YGVLTFRGNAFRTNA
+495 GVLTFRGNAFRTNG

-518 DSLQQIWEVKTGS
+518 DTLQQIWEVQTGS

-551 KWTREVR
+551 QWSRQVR
-558 EGSNIDEGKRGTENL
+558 ELSNIDESKRSVKSL
-573 TEVIAAGA
+573 KEVIVAGA

-586 FLDLQDGSMTRNSIK
+586 FLDLEDGNMTRNSIK

-694 NLNSEFDYLTRT
+694 NLNSEFDYLVGSY
-706 FKSRPDTIVM
+706 KSKPSTIVM

-724 NARTAIESSIAMYDR
+724 NVRTAVESSIAMYDK

-752 VDTDRLAPVWAVNT
+752 VDTDHLAPVWAVNT

-774 ALELTD
+774 ALD
-780 TAKEDQEDQ
+780 M
-789 PGNVQPEPA
+789 P
-798 ADEPQDLPDDETV
+798 ADEQ
-811 STDEGQETPDTR
+811 
-823 RLDLYTA
+823 LDLYTA

-845 HDALS
+845 YDALS

-871 GCKASPVIGENRLSG
+871 GCKASPVIGENRLDG

-897 DGRSKLNVHG
+897 DGRAKLNVKG
-907 DTKAALVALDKETGK
+907 DAKAALAALDKETGK
-922 IAWAYGLSDRSVSS
+922 IVWAYGLSDRSVSS

-941 DGEGNGRIIQCAWD
+941 DGDGNGRIIQCAWD
-955 GSITMVDG
+955 GSIIMVDG
-963 LTGELVHRIT
+963 LTGELAAQIT

-981 PAAYKDIVVVG
+981 PAAYNDIMVVG

-1002 GIRIQ
+1002 GIRIR

>member
-22 EEENMEVP
+22 EENMEAP
-30 VPEGNGP
+30 VSAQDLPET
-37 DMPAAVPD
+37 PAAMPD
-45 SGETAKQET
+45 SGETVKPET
-54 RPEHPLTQGADSRVP
+54 RPEHPLVQGADSRVP

-77 APYGTAGSPVRNR
+77 APYGTAGGAVRSR

-102 EGASPARVYPPVRET
+102 EGASPVRAYPPVRET
-117 YRGGDRTETSQETM
+117 YRGGNRTENGQDTISH
-131 PHSLEGATSRVHV
+131 PLEEMTSRVHV
-144 GYAPGRMNERNR
+144 GYAPGRMSERNQ
-156 AAETNRMP
+156 APETVQTP
-164 EYERMQAQVRE
+164 ENDRMQARVRE
-175 YPEYSYAAARPAR
+175 YPEYSYAASRPAR
-188 PESSGPVRTEQR
+188 QESTGPAGAEQR
-200 RFTLLHLLVTILVI
+200 RITPLHILVTILVI
-214 AGLIL
+214 AGLAL
-219 TAVLVLPAGSGLRE
+219 TALLVLPAGSGLRE
-233 KTAAALQGLLGG
+233 KAAAAIQGLLGG
-245 GKQEASGITGFTV
+245 EKQEDSGITGFNV
-258 TGDQG
+258 FGDQG
-263 LTAPADVAFL
+263 LTAPADVTFS

-284 LVDESGNSPDI
+284 LVDESGESPDI
-295 IPTGENNTD
+295 IPTGENNAD

-326 FRSEE
+326 LRSEE
-331 EGWQDT
+331 AGWQDT
-337 EYSTEV
+337 EFSTEV
-343 LVMTPP
+343 LVLTPAF
-349 YAEPAGPD
+349 AEPTDPEES
-357 DGGTQPEPE
+357 GTQPEANPE
-366 TDEGEAAEDL
+366 TGETAEPEGL
-376 SGEPEDQA
+376 TGEPDGRTESPMLPEGA
-384 EDALMPDG
+384 DADGVPDG
-392 TDTEGEADGAD
+392 TD
-403 EPEWPEETGEP
+403 EPEQPEETGEP
-414 EEEATETPVPTET
+414 EVEATETPAPTET
-427 PEPTPEPTATPEPT
+427 PEPTPEPTSTPEPT

-467 SKKVKEYNRA
+467 SKKVKEFSRA
-477 AKEVIRMPSGWNY
+477 AKEVIRMPAGWDY
-490 SRRTS
+490 VKKVQM
-495 YGVLTFRGNAFRTNA
+495 GVLTFRGNAFRTNG

-518 DSLQQIWEVKTGS
+518 DTLQQIWEVQTGS

-551 KWTREVR
+551 QWSRQVR
-558 EGSNIDEGKRGTENL
+558 ELSNIDESKRSVKSL
-573 TEVIAAGA
+573 KEVIVAGA

-586 FLDLQDGSMTRNSIK
+586 FLDLEDGNMTRNSIK

-694 NLNSEFDYLTRT
+694 NLNSEFDYLVGSY
-706 FKSRPDTIVM
+706 KSKPSTIVM

-724 NARTAIESSIAMYDR
+724 NVRTAVESSIAMYDK

-752 VDTDRLAPVWAVNT
+752 VDTDHLAPVWAVNT

-774 ALELTD
+774 ALD
-780 TAKEDQEDQ
+780 M
-789 PGNVQPEPA
+789 P
-798 ADEPQDLPDDETV
+798 ADEQ
-811 STDEGQETPDTR
+811 
-823 RLDLYTA
+823 LDLYTA

-845 HDALS
+845 YDALS

-871 GCKASPVIGENRLSG
+871 GCKASPVIGENRLDG

-897 DGRSKLNVHG
+897 DGRAKLNVKG
-907 DTKAALVALDKETGK
+907 DAKAALAALDKETGK
-922 IAWAYGLSDRSVSS
+922 IVWAYGLSDRSVSS

-941 DGEGNGRIIQCAWD
+941 DGDGNGRIIQCAWD
-955 GSITMVDG
+955 GSIIMVDG
-963 LTGELVHRIT
+963 LTGELAAQIT

-981 PAAYKDIVVVG
+981 PAAYNDIMVVG

-1002 GIRIQ
+1002 GIRIR

>member
-22 EEENMEVP
+22 EEENMETP
-30 VPEGNGP
+30 VSAQDLPET
-37 DMPAAVPD
+37 PAAMPD
-45 SGETAKQET
+45 SGETVKPET
-54 RPEHPLTQGADSRVP
+54 RPEHPLVQGADSRVP

-77 APYGTAGSPVRNR
+77 APYGTAGGAVRSR

-102 EGASPARVYPPVRET
+102 EGASPVRAYPPVRET
-117 YRGGDRTETSQETM
+117 YRGGNRTENGQDTISH
-131 PHSLEGATSRVHV
+131 PLEEMTSRVHV
-144 GYAPGRMNERNR
+144 GYAPGRMSERNQ
-156 AAETNRMP
+156 APETVQTP
-164 EYERMQAQVRE
+164 ENDRMQARVRE
-175 YPEYSYAAARPAR
+175 YPEYSYAASRPAR
-188 PESSGPVRTEQR
+188 QESTGPAGAEQR
-200 RFTLLHLLVTILVI
+200 RITPLHILVTILVI
-214 AGLIL
+214 AGLAL
-219 TAVLVLPAGSGLRE
+219 TALLVLPAGSGLRE
-233 KTAAALQGLLGG
+233 KAAAAIQGLLGG
-245 GKQEASGITGFTV
+245 EKQEDSGITGFNV
-258 TGDQG
+258 FGDQG
-263 LTAPADVAFL
+263 LTAPADVTFS

-284 LVDESGNSPDI
+284 LVDESGESPDI
-295 IPTGENNTD
+295 IATGENNAD

-326 FRSEE
+326 LRSEE
-331 EGWQDT
+331 AGWQDT
-337 EYSTEV
+337 EFNTEV
-343 LVMTPP
+343 LVLTPAF
-349 YAEPAGPD
+349 AEPTDPEES
-357 DGGTQPEPE
+357 GTQPEANPE
-366 TDEGEAAEDL
+366 TGETAEPEGL
-376 SGEPEDQA
+376 TGEPDGRTESPRLPEGA
-384 EDALMPDG
+384 DADGVPDG
-392 TDTEGEADGAD
+392 TD
-403 EPEWPEETGEP
+403 EPEQPEETGEP
-414 EEEATETPVPTET
+414 EVEATETPAPTET
-427 PEPTPEPTATPEPT
+427 PEPTPEPTSTPEPT

-467 SKKVKEYNRA
+467 SKKVKEFSRA
-477 AKEVIRMPSGWNY
+477 AKEVIRMPAGWDY
-490 SRRTS
+490 VKKVQM
-495 YGVLTFRGNAFRTNA
+495 GVLTFRGNAFRTNG

-518 DSLQQIWEVKTGS
+518 DTLQQIWEVQTGS

-551 KWTREVR
+551 QWSRQVR
-558 EGSNIDEGKRGTENL
+558 ELSNIDESKRSVKSL
-573 TEVIAAGA
+573 KEVIVAGA

-586 FLDLQDGSMTRNSIK
+586 FLDLEDGNMTRNSIK

-694 NLNSEFDYLTRT
+694 NLNSEFDYLVGSY
-706 FKSRPDTIVM
+706 KSKPSTIVM

-724 NARTAIESSIAMYDR
+724 NVRTAVESSIAMYDK

-752 VDTDRLAPVWAVNT
+752 VDTDHLAPVWAVNT

-774 ALELTD
+774 ALD
-780 TAKEDQEDQ
+780 M
-789 PGNVQPEPA
+789 P
-798 ADEPQDLPDDETV
+798 ADEQ
-811 STDEGQETPDTR
+811 
-823 RLDLYTA
+823 LDLYTA
-830 NMLVNRKKGSAQIRR
+830 NMLVNRKRGSAQIRR
-845 HDALS
+845 YDALS

-871 GCKASPVIGENRLSG
+871 GCKASPVIGENRLDG

-897 DGRSKLNVHG
+897 DGRAKLNVKG
-907 DTKAALVALDKETGK
+907 DAKAALAALDKETGK
-922 IAWAYGLSDRSVSS
+922 IVWAYGLSDRSVSS

-941 DGEGNGRIIQCAWD
+941 DGDGNGRIIQCAWD
-955 GSITMVDG
+955 GSIIMVDG
-963 LTGELVHRIT
+963 LTGELAAQIT

-981 PAAYKDIVVVG
+981 PAAYNDIMVVG

-1002 GIRIQ
+1002 GIRIR

>member
-22 EEENMEVP
+22 EEENMEAP
-30 VPEGNGP
+30 VSAQDLPET
-37 DMPAAVPD
+37 PAAMPD
-45 SGETAKQET
+45 SGETVKPET
-54 RPEHPLTQGADSRVP
+54 RPEHPLVQGADSRVP

-77 APYGTAGSPVRNR
+77 APYGTAGGAVRSR

-102 EGASPARVYPPVRET
+102 AGASPVRAYPPVRET
-117 YRGGDRTETSQETM
+117 YRGGNRTENGQDTISH
-131 PHSLEGATSRVHV
+131 PLEEMTSRVHV
-144 GYAPGRMNERNR
+144 GYAPGRMSERNQ
-156 AAETNRMP
+156 APETVQTP
-164 EYERMQAQVRE
+164 ENDRMQARVRE
-175 YPEYSYAAARPAR
+175 YPEYSYAASRPAR
-188 PESSGPVRTEQR
+188 QESTGPAGAEQR
-200 RFTLLHLLVTILVI
+200 RITPLHILVTILVI
-214 AGLIL
+214 AGLAL
-219 TAVLVLPAGSGLRE
+219 TALLVLPAGSGLRE
-233 KTAAALQGLLGG
+233 KAAAAIQGLLGG
-245 GKQEASGITGFTV
+245 EKQEDSGITGFNV
-258 TGDQG
+258 FGDQG
-263 LTAPADVAFL
+263 LTAPADVTFS

-284 LVDESGNSPDI
+284 LVDESGESPDI
-295 IPTGENNTD
+295 IPTGENNAD

-326 FRSEE
+326 LRSEE
-331 EGWQDT
+331 AGWQDT
-337 EYSTEV
+337 EFSTEV
-343 LVMTPP
+343 LVLTPAF
-349 YAEPAGPD
+349 AEPTDPEES
-357 DGGTQPEPE
+357 GTQPEANPE
-366 TDEGEAAEDL
+366 TGETAEPEGL
-376 SGEPEDQA
+376 TGEPDGRTEGPMLPEGA
-384 EDALMPDG
+384 DADGVPDG
-392 TDTEGEADGAD
+392 TD
-403 EPEWPEETGEP
+403 EPEQPEETGEP
-414 EEEATETPVPTET
+414 EVEATETPAPTET
-427 PEPTPEPTATPEPT
+427 PEPTPEPPATPEPT

-467 SKKVKEYNRA
+467 SKKVKEFSRA
-477 AKEVIRMPSGWNY
+477 AKEVIRMPAGWDY
-490 SRRTS
+490 VKKVQM
-495 YGVLTFRGNAFRTNA
+495 GVLTFRGNAFRTNG

-518 DSLQQIWEVKTGS
+518 DTLQQIWEVQTGS

-551 KWTREVR
+551 QWSRQVR
-558 EGSNIDEGKRGTENL
+558 ELSNIDESKRSVKSL
-573 TEVIAAGA
+573 KEVIVAGA

-586 FLDLQDGSMTRNSIK
+586 FLDLEDGNMTRNSIK

-694 NLNSEFDYLTRT
+694 NLNSEFDYLVGSY
-706 FKSRPDTIVM
+706 KSKPSTIVM

-724 NARTAIESSIAMYDR
+724 NVRTAVESSIAMYDK

-752 VDTDRLAPVWAVNT
+752 VDTDHLAPVWAVNT

-774 ALELTD
+774 ALD
-780 TAKEDQEDQ
+780 M
-789 PGNVQPEPA
+789 P
-798 ADEPQDLPDDETV
+798 ADEQ
-811 STDEGQETPDTR
+811 
-823 RLDLYTA
+823 LDLYTA

-845 HDALS
+845 YDALS

-871 GCKASPVIGENRLSG
+871 GCKASPVIGENRLDG

-897 DGRSKLNVHG
+897 DGRAKLNVKG
-907 DTKAALVALDKETGK
+907 DAKAALAALDKETGK
-922 IAWAYGLSDRSVSS
+922 IVWAYGLSDRSVSS

-941 DGEGNGRIIQCAWD
+941 DGDGNGRIIQCAWD
-955 GSITMVDG
+955 GSIIMVDG
-963 LTGELVHRIT
+963 LTGELAAQIT

-981 PAAYKDIVVVG
+981 PAAYNDIMVVG

-1002 GIRIQ
+1002 GIRIR

>member
-22 EEENMEVP
+22 EEENMETP
-30 VPEGNGP
+30 VSAQDLPET
-37 DMPAAVPD
+37 PAAMPD
-45 SGETAKQET
+45 SGETVKPET
-54 RPEHPLTQGADSRVP
+54 RPEHPLVQGADSRVP

-77 APYGTAGSPVRNR
+77 APYGTAGGAVRSR

-102 EGASPARVYPPVRET
+102 EGASPVRAYPPVRET
-117 YRGGDRTETSQETM
+117 YRGGNRTENGQDTISH
-131 PHSLEGATSRVHV
+131 PLEEMTSRVHV
-144 GYAPGRMNERNR
+144 GYAPGRMSERNQ
-156 AAETNRMP
+156 APETVQTP
-164 EYERMQAQVRE
+164 ENDRMQARVRE
-175 YPEYSYAAARPAR
+175 YPEYSYAASRPAR
-188 PESSGPVRTEQR
+188 QESTGPAGAEQR
-200 RFTLLHLLVTILVI
+200 RITPLHILVTILVI
-214 AGLIL
+214 AGLAL
-219 TAVLVLPAGSGLRE
+219 TALLVLPAGSGLRE
-233 KTAAALQGLLGG
+233 KAAAAIQGLLGG
-245 GKQEASGITGFTV
+245 EKQEDSGITGFNV
-258 TGDQG
+258 FGDQG
-263 LTAPADVAFL
+263 LTAPADVTFS

-284 LVDESGNSPDI
+284 LVDESGESPDI
-295 IPTGENNTD
+295 IPTGENNAD

-326 FRSEE
+326 LRSEE
-331 EGWQDT
+331 AGWQDT
-337 EYSTEV
+337 EFNTEV
-343 LVMTPP
+343 LVLTPAF
-349 YAEPAGPD
+349 AEPTDPEES
-357 DGGTQPEPE
+357 GTQPEANPE
-366 TDEGEAAEDL
+366 TGETAEPEGL
-376 SGEPEDQA
+376 TGEPDGRTESPMLPEGA
-384 EDALMPDG
+384 DADGVPDG
-392 TDTEGEADGAD
+392 TD
-403 EPEWPEETGEP
+403 EPEQPEETGEP
-414 EEEATETPVPTET
+414 EVEATETPAPTET
-427 PEPTPEPTATPEPT
+427 PEPTPEPTSTPEPT

-467 SKKVKEYNRA
+467 SKKVKEFSRA
-477 AKEVIRMPSGWNY
+477 AKEVIRMPAGWDY
-490 SRRTS
+490 VKKVQM
-495 YGVLTFRGNAFRTNA
+495 GVLTFRGNAFRTNG

-518 DSLQQIWEVKTGS
+518 DTLQQIWEVQTGS

-551 KWTREVR
+551 QWSRQVR
-558 EGSNIDEGKRGTENL
+558 ELSNIDESKRSVKSL
-573 TEVIAAGA
+573 KEVIVAGA

-586 FLDLQDGSMTRNSIK
+586 FLDLEDGNMTRNSIK

-694 NLNSEFDYLTRT
+694 NLNSEFDYLVGSY
-706 FKSRPDTIVM
+706 KSKPSTIVM

-724 NARTAIESSIAMYDR
+724 NVRTAVESSIAMYDK

-752 VDTDRLAPVWAVNT
+752 VDTDHLAPVWAVNT

-774 ALELTD
+774 ALD
-780 TAKEDQEDQ
+780 M
-789 PGNVQPEPA
+789 P
-798 ADEPQDLPDDETV
+798 ADEQ
-811 STDEGQETPDTR
+811 
-823 RLDLYTA
+823 LDLYTA
-830 NMLVNRKKGSAQIRR
+830 NMLVNRKRGSAQIRR
-845 HDALS
+845 YDALS

-871 GCKASPVIGENRLSG
+871 GCKASPVIGENRLDG

-897 DGRSKLNVHG
+897 DGRAKLNVKG
-907 DTKAALVALDKETGK
+907 DAKAALAALDKETGK
-922 IAWAYGLSDRSVSS
+922 IVWAYGLSDRSVSS

-941 DGEGNGRIIQCAWD
+941 DGDGNGRIIQCAWD
-955 GSITMVDG
+955 GSIIMVDG
-963 LTGELVHRIT
+963 LTGELAAQIT

-981 PAAYKDIVVVG
+981 PAAYNDIMVVG

-1002 GIRIQ
+1002 GIRIR

>member
-22 EEENMEVP
+22 EEENMEAP
-30 VPEGNGP
+30 VSAQDLPET
-37 DMPAAVPD
+37 PAAMPD
-45 SGETAKQET
+45 SGETVKPET
-54 RPEHPLTQGADSRVP
+54 RPEHPLVQGADSRVP

-77 APYGTAGSPVRNR
+77 APYGTAGGAVRSR

-102 EGASPARVYPPVRET
+102 EGASPVRAYPPVRET
-117 YRGGDRTETSQETM
+117 YRGGNRTENGQDTISH
-131 PHSLEGATSRVHV
+131 PLEEMTSRVHV
-144 GYAPGRMNERNR
+144 GYAPGRMSERNQ
-156 AAETNRMP
+156 APETVQTP
-164 EYERMQAQVRE
+164 ENDRMQARVRE
-175 YPEYSYAAARPAR
+175 YPEYSYAASRPAR
-188 PESSGPVRTEQR
+188 QESTGPAGAEQR
-200 RFTLLHLLVTILVI
+200 RITPLHILVTILVI
-214 AGLIL
+214 AGLAL
-219 TAVLVLPAGSGLRE
+219 TALLVLPAGSGLRE
-233 KTAAALQGLLGG
+233 KAAAAIQGLLGG
-245 GKQEASGITGFTV
+245 EKQEDSGITGFNV
-258 TGDQG
+258 FGDQG
-263 LTAPADVAFL
+263 LTAPADVTFS

-284 LVDESGNSPDI
+284 LVDESGESPDI
-295 IPTGENNTD
+295 IATGENNAD

-326 FRSEE
+326 LRSEE
-331 EGWQDT
+331 AGWQDT
-337 EYSTEV
+337 EFSTEV
-343 LVMTPP
+343 LVLTPAF
-349 YAEPAGPD
+349 AEPTDPEES
-357 DGGTQPEPE
+357 GTQPEANPE
-366 TDEGEAAEDL
+366 TGETAEPEGL
-376 SGEPEDQA
+376 TGEPDGRTEGPMLPEGA
-384 EDALMPDG
+384 DADGVPDG
-392 TDTEGEADGAD
+392 TD
-403 EPEWPEETGEP
+403 EPEQPEETGEP
-414 EEEATETPVPTET
+414 EVEATDTPAPTET
-427 PEPTPEPTATPEPT
+427 LEPTPEPTATPEPT

-467 SKKVKEYNRA
+467 SKKVKEFSRA
-477 AKEVIRMPSGWNY
+477 AKEVIRMPAGWDY
-490 SRRTS
+490 VKKVQM
-495 YGVLTFRGNAFRTNA
+495 GVLTFRGNAFRTNG

-518 DSLQQIWEVKTGS
+518 DTLQQIWEVQTGS

-551 KWTREVR
+551 QWSRQVR
-558 EGSNIDEGKRGTENL
+558 ELSNIDESKRSVKSL
-573 TEVIAAGA
+573 KEVIVAGA

-586 FLDLQDGSMTRNSIK
+586 FLDLEDGNMTRNSIK

-694 NLNSEFDYLTRT
+694 NLNSEFDYLVGSY
-706 FKSRPDTIVM
+706 KSKPSTIVM

-724 NARTAIESSIAMYDR
+724 NVRTAVESSIAMYDK

-752 VDTDRLAPVWAVNT
+752 VDTDHLAPVWAVNT

-774 ALELTD
+774 ALD
-780 TAKEDQEDQ
+780 M
-789 PGNVQPEPA
+789 P
-798 ADEPQDLPDDETV
+798 ADEQ
-811 STDEGQETPDTR
+811 
-823 RLDLYTA
+823 LDLYTA

-845 HDALS
+845 YDALS

-871 GCKASPVIGENRLSG
+871 GCKASPVIGENRLDG

-897 DGRSKLNVHG
+897 DGRAKLNVKG
-907 DTKAALVALDKETGK
+907 DAKAALAALDKETGK
-922 IAWAYGLSDRSVSS
+922 IVWAYGLSDRSVSS

-941 DGEGNGRIIQCAWD
+941 DDDGNGRIIQCAWD
-955 GSITMVDG
+955 GSIIMVDG
-963 LTGELVHRIT
+963 LTGELAAQIT

-981 PAAYKDIVVVG
+981 PAAYNDIMVVG

-1002 GIRIQ
+1002 GIRIR

>member
-22 EEENMEVP
+22 EEENTQIP
-30 VPEGNGP
+30 VSAQDIPET
-37 DMPAAVPD
+37 PAAIPD
-45 SGETAKQET
+45 SGETVKQET
-54 RPEHPLTQGADSRVP
+54 RPEHPLAQGADSRVP

-77 APYGTAGSPVRNR
+77 APYGTAGSAVRSR

-102 EGASPARVYPPVRET
+102 EGASPVRNYPPVRET
-117 YRGGDRTETSQETM
+117 YRGGNNTETGQDTISH
-131 PHSLEGATSRVHV
+131 PLEGMTSRVHV
-144 GYAPGRMNERNR
+144 GYAPGRMSERNQ
-156 AAETNRMP
+156 APETGHTP
-164 EYERMQAQVRE
+164 ENDRMQARVRE
-175 YPEYSYAAARPAR
+175 YPEYSYAASRPAR
-188 PESSGPVRTEQR
+188 QESTGPAGAEQR
-200 RFTLLHLLVTILVI
+200 RITPLHILVTILVI
-214 AGLIL
+214 AGLAL
-219 TAVLVLPAGSGLRE
+219 TALLVLPAGSGLRE
-233 KTAAALQGLLGG
+233 KAAAAIQDLLGG
-245 GKQEASGITGFTV
+245 EKQEDSGITGFNV
-258 TGDQG
+258 FGDQG
-263 LTAPADVAFL
+263 LTAPADVTFS

-284 LVDESGNSPDI
+284 LVDESGESPDI
-295 IPTGENNTD
+295 IPTGENNAD

-326 FRSEE
+326 LRSEE
-331 EGWQDT
+331 AGWQDT
-337 EYSTEV
+337 EFSTEV
-343 LVMTPP
+343 LVLTPAF
-349 YAEPAGPD
+349 AEPTDPEES
-357 DGGTQPEPE
+357 GTQPEANPE
-366 TDEGEAAEDL
+366 TGETAEPEGL
-376 SGEPEDQA
+376 TGEPDGRTEGPMLPEGA
-384 EDALMPDG
+384 DADGVPDG
-392 TDTEGEADGAD
+392 TD
-403 EPEWPEETGEP
+403 EPEQPEETGEP
-414 EEEATETPVPTET
+414 EVEATDTPAPTET

-467 SKKVKEYNRA
+467 SKKVKEFSRA
-477 AKEVIRMPSGWNY
+477 AKEVIRMPAGWDY
-490 SRRTS
+490 VKKVQM
-495 YGVLTFRGNAFRTNA
+495 GVLTFRGNAFRTNG

-518 DSLQQIWEVKTGS
+518 DTLQQIWEVQTGS

-551 KWTREVR
+551 QWSRQVR
-558 EGSNIDEGKRGTENL
+558 ELSNIDESKRSVKSL
-573 TEVIAAGA
+573 KEVIVAGA

-586 FLDLQDGSMTRNSIK
+586 FLDLEDGNMTRNSIK

-615 GFPYMNVGQYA
+615 AFPYMNVGQYA

-694 NLNSEFDYLTRT
+694 NLNSEFDYLVGSY
-706 FKSRPDTIVM
+706 KSKPSTIVM

-724 NARTAIESSIAMYDR
+724 NVRTAVESSIAMYDK

-752 VDTDRLAPVWAVNT
+752 VDTDHLAPVWAVNT

-774 ALELTD
+774 ALD
-780 TAKEDQEDQ
+780 M
-789 PGNVQPEPA
+789 P
-798 ADEPQDLPDDETV
+798 ADEQ
-811 STDEGQETPDTR
+811 
-823 RLDLYTA
+823 LDLYTA
-830 NMLVNRKKGSAQIRR
+830 NMLVNRKRGSAQIRR
-845 HDALS
+845 CDALS

-871 GCKASPVIGENRLSG
+871 GCKASPVIGENRLDG

-897 DGRSKLNVHG
+897 DGRAKLNVKG
-907 DTKAALVALDKETGK
+907 DAKAALAALDKETGK
-922 IAWAYGLSDRSVSS
+922 IVWAYGLSDRSVSS

-941 DGEGNGRIIQCAWD
+941 DDDGNGRIIQCAWD
-955 GSITMVDG
+955 GSIIMVDG
-963 LTGELVHRIT
+963 LTGELAAQIT

-981 PAAYKDIVVVG
+981 PAAYNDIMVVG

-1002 GIRIQ
+1002 GIRIR

>member
-22 EEENMEVP
+22 EEENMETP
-30 VPEGNGP
+30 VSAQDLPET
-37 DMPAAVPD
+37 PAAMPD
-45 SGETAKQET
+45 SGETVKPET
-54 RPEHPLTQGADSRVP
+54 RPEHPLVQGADSRVP

-77 APYGTAGSPVRNR
+77 APYGTAAGAVRSR

-102 EGASPARVYPPVRET
+102 EGASPVRAYPPVRET
-117 YRGGDRTETSQETM
+117 YRGGNRTENGQDTISH
-131 PHSLEGATSRVHV
+131 PLEEMTSRVHV
-144 GYAPGRMNERNR
+144 GYAPGRMSERNQ
-156 AAETNRMP
+156 APETVQTP
-164 EYERMQAQVRE
+164 ENDRMQARVRE
-175 YPEYSYAAARPAR
+175 YPEYSYAASRPAR
-188 PESSGPVRTEQR
+188 QESTGPAGAEQR
-200 RFTLLHLLVTILVI
+200 RITPLHILVTILVI
-214 AGLIL
+214 AGLAL
-219 TAVLVLPAGSGLRE
+219 TALLVLPAGSGLRE
-233 KTAAALQGLLGG
+233 KAAAAIQGLLGG
-245 GKQEASGITGFTV
+245 EKQEDSGITGFNV
-258 TGDQG
+258 FGDQG
-263 LTAPADVAFL
+263 LTAPADVTFS

-284 LVDESGNSPDI
+284 LVDESGESPDI
-295 IPTGENNTD
+295 IATGENNAD

-326 FRSEE
+326 LRSEE
-331 EGWQDT
+331 AGWQDT
-337 EYSTEV
+337 EFSTEV
-343 LVMTPP
+343 LVLTPAF
-349 YAEPAGPD
+349 AEPTDPEES
-357 DGGTQPEPE
+357 GTQPEANPE
-366 TDEGEAAEDL
+366 TGETAEPEGL
-376 SGEPEDQA
+376 TGEPDGRTDGPMLPEGA
-384 EDALMPDG
+384 DADGVPDG
-392 TDTEGEADGAD
+392 TD
-403 EPEWPEETGEP
+403 EPEQPEETGEP
-414 EEEATETPVPTET
+414 EVEATETPAPTET

-467 SKKVKEYNRA
+467 SKKVKEFSRA
-477 AKEVIRMPSGWNY
+477 AKEVIRMPAGWDY
-490 SRRTS
+490 VKKVQM
-495 YGVLTFRGNAFRTNA
+495 GVLTFRGNAFRTNG

-518 DSLQQIWEVKTGS
+518 DTLQQIWEVQTGS

-551 KWTREVR
+551 QWSRQVR
-558 EGSNIDEGKRGTENL
+558 ELSNIDESKRSVKSL
-573 TEVIAAGA
+573 KEVIVAGA

-586 FLDLQDGSMTRNSIK
+586 FLDLEDGNMTRNSIK

-694 NLNSEFDYLTRT
+694 NLNSEFDYLVGSY
-706 FKSRPDTIVM
+706 KSKPSTIVM

-724 NARTAIESSIAMYDR
+724 NVRTAVESSIAMYDK

-752 VDTDRLAPVWAVNT
+752 VDTDHLAPVWAVNT

-774 ALELTD
+774 ALD
-780 TAKEDQEDQ
+780 M
-789 PGNVQPEPA
+789 P
-798 ADEPQDLPDDETV
+798 ADEQ
-811 STDEGQETPDTR
+811 
-823 RLDLYTA
+823 LDLYTA

-845 HDALS
+845 YDALS

-871 GCKASPVIGENRLSG
+871 GCKASPVIGENRLDG

-897 DGRSKLNVHG
+897 DGRAKLNVKG
-907 DTKAALVALDKETGK
+907 DAKAALAALDKETGK
-922 IAWAYGLSDRSVSS
+922 IVWAYGLSDRSVSS

-941 DGEGNGRIIQCAWD
+941 DGDGNGRIIQCAWD
-955 GSITMVDG
+955 GSIIMVDG
-963 LTGELVHRIT
+963 LTGELAAQIT

-981 PAAYKDIVVVG
+981 PAAYNDIMVVG

-1002 GIRIQ
+1002 GIRIR

>member
-22 EEENMEVP
+22 EEENMETP
-30 VPEGNGP
+30 VSAQDLPET
-37 DMPAAVPD
+37 PAAMPD
-45 SGETAKQET
+45 SGETVKPET
-54 RPEHPLTQGADSRVP
+54 RPEHPLVQGADSRVP

-77 APYGTAGSPVRNR
+77 APYGTAGGAVRSR

-102 EGASPARVYPPVRET
+102 EGASPVRAYPPVRET
-117 YRGGDRTETSQETM
+117 YRGGNRTENGQDTISH
-131 PHSLEGATSRVHV
+131 PLEEMTSRVHV
-144 GYAPGRMNERNR
+144 GYAPGRMSERNQ
-156 AAETNRMP
+156 APETVQTP
-164 EYERMQAQVRE
+164 ENDRMQARVRE
-175 YPEYSYAAARPAR
+175 YPEYSYAASRPAR
-188 PESSGPVRTEQR
+188 QESTGPAGAEQR
-200 RFTLLHLLVTILVI
+200 RITPLHILVTILVI
-214 AGLIL
+214 AGLAL
-219 TAVLVLPAGSGLRE
+219 TALLVLPAGSGLRE
-233 KTAAALQGLLGG
+233 KAAAAIQGLLGG
-245 GKQEASGITGFTV
+245 EKQEDSGITGFNV
-258 TGDQG
+258 FGDQG
-263 LTAPADVAFL
+263 LTAPADVTFS

-284 LVDESGNSPDI
+284 LVDESGESPDI
-295 IPTGENNTD
+295 IPTGENNAD

-326 FRSEE
+326 LRSEE
-331 EGWQDT
+331 AGWQDT
-337 EYSTEV
+337 EFNTEV
-343 LVMTPP
+343 LVLTPAF
-349 YAEPAGPD
+349 AEPTDPEES
-357 DGGTQPEPE
+357 GTQPEANPE
-366 TDEGEAAEDL
+366 TGETAEPEGL
-376 SGEPEDQA
+376 TGEPDGRTEGPMLPEGA
-384 EDALMPDG
+384 DADGVPDG
-392 TDTEGEADGAD
+392 TD
-403 EPEWPEETGEP
+403 EPEQPEETGEP
-414 EEEATETPVPTET
+414 EVEATETPAPTET
-427 PEPTPEPTATPEPT
+427 PEPTPEPTSTPEPT

-467 SKKVKEYNRA
+467 SKKVKEFSRA
-477 AKEVIRMPSGWNY
+477 AKEVIRMPAGWDY
-490 SRRTS
+490 VKKVQM
-495 YGVLTFRGNAFRTNA
+495 GVLTFRGNAFRTNG

-518 DSLQQIWEVKTGS
+518 DTLQQIWEVQTGS

-551 KWTREVR
+551 QWSRQVR
-558 EGSNIDEGKRGTENL
+558 ELSNIDESKRSVKSL
-573 TEVIAAGA
+573 KEVIVAGA

-586 FLDLQDGSMTRNSIK
+586 FLDLEDGNMTRNSIK

-694 NLNSEFDYLTRT
+694 NLNSEFDYLVGSY
-706 FKSRPDTIVM
+706 KSKPSTIVM

-724 NARTAIESSIAMYDR
+724 NVRTAVESSIAMYDK

-752 VDTDRLAPVWAVNT
+752 VDTDHLAPVWAVNT

-774 ALELTD
+774 ALD
-780 TAKEDQEDQ
+780 M
-789 PGNVQPEPA
+789 P
-798 ADEPQDLPDDETV
+798 ADEQ
-811 STDEGQETPDTR
+811 
-823 RLDLYTA
+823 LDLYTA
-830 NMLVNRKKGSAQIRR
+830 NMLVNRKRGSAQIRR
-845 HDALS
+845 YDALS

-871 GCKASPVIGENRLSG
+871 GCKASPVIGENRLDG

-897 DGRSKLNVHG
+897 DGRAKLNVKG
-907 DTKAALVALDKETGK
+907 DAKAALAALDKETGK
-922 IAWAYGLSDRSVSS
+922 IVWAYGLSDRSVSS

-941 DGEGNGRIIQCAWD
+941 DGDGNGRIIQCAWD
-955 GSITMVDG
+955 GSIIMVDG
-963 LTGELVHRIT
+963 LTGELAAQIT

-981 PAAYKDIVVVG
+981 PAAYNDIMVVG

-1002 GIRIQ
+1002 GIRIR

>member
-22 EEENMEVP
+22 EEENMETP
-30 VPEGNGP
+30 VSAQDLPET
-37 DMPAAVPD
+37 PAAMPD
-45 SGETAKQET
+45 SGETVKPET
-54 RPEHPLTQGADSRVP
+54 RPEHPLVQGADSRVP

-77 APYGTAGSPVRNR
+77 APYGTAGGAVRSR

-102 EGASPARVYPPVRET
+102 EGASPVRAYPPVRET
-117 YRGGDRTETSQETM
+117 YRGGNRTENGQDTISH
-131 PHSLEGATSRVHV
+131 PLEEMTSRVHV
-144 GYAPGRMNERNR
+144 GYAPGRMSERNQ
-156 AAETNRMP
+156 APETVQTP
-164 EYERMQAQVRE
+164 ENDRMQARVRE
-175 YPEYSYAAARPAR
+175 YPEYSYAASRPAR
-188 PESSGPVRTEQR
+188 QESTGPAGAEQR
-200 RFTLLHLLVTILVI
+200 RITPLHILVTILVI
-214 AGLIL
+214 AGLAL
-219 TAVLVLPAGSGLRE
+219 TALLVLPAGSGLRE
-233 KTAAALQGLLGG
+233 KAAAAIQGLLGG
-245 GKQEASGITGFTV
+245 EKQEDSGITGFNV
-258 TGDQG
+258 FGGQG
-263 LTAPADVAFL
+263 LTAPADVTFS

-284 LVDESGNSPDI
+284 LVDESGESPDI
-295 IPTGENNTD
+295 IATGENNAD

-326 FRSEE
+326 LRSEE
-331 EGWQDT
+331 AGWQDT
-337 EYSTEV
+337 EFNTEV
-343 LVMTPP
+343 LVLTPAF
-349 YAEPAGPD
+349 AEPTDPEES
-357 DGGTQPEPE
+357 GTQPEANPE
-366 TDEGEAAEDL
+366 TGETAEPEGL
-376 SGEPEDQA
+376 TGEPDGRTESPMLPEGA
-384 EDALMPDG
+384 DADGVADG
-392 TDTEGEADGAD
+392 TD
-403 EPEWPEETGEP
+403 EPEQPEETGEP
-414 EEEATETPVPTET
+414 EVEATETPAPTET
-427 PEPTPEPTATPEPT
+427 PEPTPEPTSTPEPT

-467 SKKVKEYNRA
+467 SKKVKEFSRA
-477 AKEVIRMPSGWNY
+477 AKEVIRMPAGWDY
-490 SRRTS
+490 VKKVQM
-495 YGVLTFRGNAFRTNA
+495 GVLTFRGNAFRTNG

-518 DSLQQIWEVKTGS
+518 DTLQQIWEVQTGS

-551 KWTREVR
+551 QWSRQVR
-558 EGSNIDEGKRGTENL
+558 ELSNIDESKRSVKSL
-573 TEVIAAGA
+573 KEVIVAGA

-586 FLDLQDGSMTRNSIK
+586 FLDLEDGNMTRNSIK

-694 NLNSEFDYLTRT
+694 NLNSEFDYLVGSY
-706 FKSRPDTIVM
+706 KSKPSTIVM

-724 NARTAIESSIAMYDR
+724 NVRTAVESSIAMYDK

-752 VDTDRLAPVWAVNT
+752 VDTDHLAPVWAVNT

-774 ALELTD
+774 ALD
-780 TAKEDQEDQ
+780 M
-789 PGNVQPEPA
+789 P
-798 ADEPQDLPDDETV
+798 ADEQ
-811 STDEGQETPDTR
+811 
-823 RLDLYTA
+823 LDLYTA
-830 NMLVNRKKGSAQIRR
+830 NMLVNRKRGSAQIRR
-845 HDALS
+845 YDALS

-871 GCKASPVIGENRLSG
+871 GCKASPVIGENRLDG

-897 DGRSKLNVHG
+897 DGRAKLNVKG
-907 DTKAALVALDKETGK
+907 DAKAALAALDKETGK
-922 IAWAYGLSDRSVSS
+922 IVWAYGLSDRSVSS

-941 DGEGNGRIIQCAWD
+941 DGDGNGRIIQCAWD
-955 GSITMVDG
+955 GSIIMVDG
-963 LTGELVHRIT
+963 LTGELAAQIT

-981 PAAYKDIVVVG
+981 PAAYNDIMVVG

-1002 GIRIQ
+1002 GIRIR

>member
-22 EEENMEVP
+22 EEENMETP
-30 VPEGNGP
+30 VSAQDLPET
-37 DMPAAVPD
+37 PAAMPD
-45 SGETAKQET
+45 SGETVKPET
-54 RPEHPLTQGADSRVP
+54 RPEHPLVQGADSRVP

-77 APYGTAGSPVRNR
+77 APYGTAGGAVRSR

-102 EGASPARVYPPVRET
+102 EGASPVRAYPPVRET
-117 YRGGDRTETSQETM
+117 YRGGNRTENGQDTISH
-131 PHSLEGATSRVHV
+131 PLEEMTSRVHV
-144 GYAPGRMNERNR
+144 GYAPGRMSERNQ
-156 AAETNRMP
+156 APETVQTP
-164 EYERMQAQVRE
+164 ENDRMQARVRE
-175 YPEYSYAAARPAR
+175 YPEYSYAASRPAR
-188 PESSGPVRTEQR
+188 QESTGPAGAEQR
-200 RFTLLHLLVTILVI
+200 RITPLHILVTILVI
-214 AGLIL
+214 AGLAL
-219 TAVLVLPAGSGLRE
+219 TALLVLPAGSGLRE
-233 KTAAALQGLLGG
+233 KAAAAIQGLLGG
-245 GKQEASGITGFTV
+245 EKQEDSGITGFNV
-258 TGDQG
+258 FGDQG
-263 LTAPADVAFL
+263 LTAPADVTFS

-284 LVDESGNSPDI
+284 LVDESGESPDI
-295 IPTGENNTD
+295 IPTGENNAD

-326 FRSEE
+326 LRSEE
-331 EGWQDT
+331 AGWQDT
-337 EYSTEV
+337 EFSTEV
-343 LVMTPP
+343 LVLTPAF
-349 YAEPAGPD
+349 AEPTDPEES
-357 DGGTQPEPE
+357 GTQPEANPE
-366 TDEGEAAEDL
+366 TGETAEPEGL
-376 SGEPEDQA
+376 TGEPDGRTEGPMLPEGA
-384 EDALMPDG
+384 DADGVPDG
-392 TDTEGEADGAD
+392 TD
-403 EPEWPEETGEP
+403 EPEQPEETGEP
-414 EEEATETPVPTET
+414 EVEATETPAPTET
-427 PEPTPEPTATPEPT
+427 PEPTPEPTSTPEPT

-467 SKKVKEYNRA
+467 SKKVKEFSRA
-477 AKEVIRMPSGWNY
+477 AKEVIRMPAGWDY
-490 SRRTS
+490 VKKVQM
-495 YGVLTFRGNAFRTNA
+495 GVLTFRGNAFRTNG

-518 DSLQQIWEVKTGS
+518 DTLQQIWEVQTGS

-551 KWTREVR
+551 QWSRQVR
-558 EGSNIDEGKRGTENL
+558 ELSNIDESKRSVKSL
-573 TEVIAAGA
+573 KEVIVAGA

-586 FLDLQDGSMTRNSIK
+586 FLDLEDGNMTRNSIK

-694 NLNSEFDYLTRT
+694 NLNSEFDYLVGSY
-706 FKSRPDTIVM
+706 KSKPSTIVM

-724 NARTAIESSIAMYDR
+724 NVRTAVESSIAMYDK

-752 VDTDRLAPVWAVNT
+752 VDTDHLAPVWAVNT

-774 ALELTD
+774 ALD
-780 TAKEDQEDQ
+780 M
-789 PGNVQPEPA
+789 P
-798 ADEPQDLPDDETV
+798 ADEQ
-811 STDEGQETPDTR
+811 
-823 RLDLYTA
+823 LDLYTA
-830 NMLVNRKKGSAQIRR
+830 NMLVNRKRGSAQIRR
-845 HDALS
+845 YDALS

-871 GCKASPVIGENRLSG
+871 GCKASPVIGENRLDG

-897 DGRSKLNVHG
+897 DGRAKLNVKG
-907 DTKAALVALDKETGK
+907 DAKAALAALDKETGK
-922 IAWAYGLSDRSVSS
+922 IVWAYGLSDRSVSS

-941 DGEGNGRIIQCAWD
+941 DGDGNGRIIQCAWD
-955 GSITMVDG
+955 GSIIMVDG
-963 LTGELVHRIT
+963 LTGELAAQIT

-981 PAAYKDIVVVG
+981 PAAYNDIMVVG

-1002 GIRIQ
+1002 GIRIR

>member
-22 EEENMEVP
+22 EEENMETP
-30 VPEGNGP
+30 VSAQDLPET
-37 DMPAAVPD
+37 PAAMPD
-45 SGETAKQET
+45 SGETVKPET
-54 RPEHPLTQGADSRVP
+54 RPEHPLVQGADSRVP

-77 APYGTAGSPVRNR
+77 APYGTAGGAVRSR

-102 EGASPARVYPPVRET
+102 EGASPVRAYPPVRET
-117 YRGGDRTETSQETM
+117 YRGGNRTENGQDTISH
-131 PHSLEGATSRVHV
+131 PLEEMTSRVHV
-144 GYAPGRMNERNR
+144 GYAPGRMSERNQ
-156 AAETNRMP
+156 APETVQTP
-164 EYERMQAQVRE
+164 ENDRMQARVRE
-175 YPEYSYAAARPAR
+175 YPEYSYAASRPAR
-188 PESSGPVRTEQR
+188 QESTGPAGAEQR
-200 RFTLLHLLVTILVI
+200 RITPLHILVTILVI
-214 AGLIL
+214 AGLAL
-219 TAVLVLPAGSGLRE
+219 TALLVLPAGSGLRE
-233 KTAAALQGLLGG
+233 KAAAAIQGLLGG
-245 GKQEASGITGFTV
+245 EKQEDSGITGFNV
-258 TGDQG
+258 FGDQG
-263 LTAPADVAFL
+263 LTAPADVTFS

-284 LVDESGNSPDI
+284 LVDESGESPDI
-295 IPTGENNTD
+295 IATGENNAD

-326 FRSEE
+326 LRSEE
-331 EGWQDT
+331 AGWQDT
-337 EYSTEV
+337 EFNTEV
-343 LVMTPP
+343 LVLTPAF
-349 YAEPAGPD
+349 AEPTDPEES
-357 DGGTQPEPE
+357 GTQPEANPE
-366 TDEGEAAEDL
+366 TGETAEPEGL
-376 SGEPEDQA
+376 TGEPDGRTEGPMLPEGA
-384 EDALMPDG
+384 DADGVPDG
-392 TDTEGEADGAD
+392 TD
-403 EPEWPEETGEP
+403 EPEQPEETGEP
-414 EEEATETPVPTET
+414 EVEATETPAPTET

-467 SKKVKEYNRA
+467 SKKVKEFSRA
-477 AKEVIRMPSGWNY
+477 AKEVIRMPAGWDY
-490 SRRTS
+490 VKKVQM
-495 YGVLTFRGNAFRTNA
+495 GVLTFRGNAFRTNG

-518 DSLQQIWEVKTGS
+518 DTLQQIWEVQTGS

-551 KWTREVR
+551 QWSRQVR
-558 EGSNIDEGKRGTENL
+558 ELSNIDESKRSVKSL
-573 TEVIAAGA
+573 KEVIVAGA

-586 FLDLQDGSMTRNSIK
+586 FLDLEDGNMTRNSIK

-615 GFPYMNVGQYA
+615 GFPDMNVGQYA

-694 NLNSEFDYLTRT
+694 NLNSEFDYLVGSY
-706 FKSRPDTIVM
+706 KSKPSTIVM

-724 NARTAIESSIAMYDR
+724 NVRTAVESSIAMYDK

-752 VDTDRLAPVWAVNT
+752 VDTDHLAPVWAVNT

-774 ALELTD
+774 ALD
-780 TAKEDQEDQ
+780 M
-789 PGNVQPEPA
+789 P
-798 ADEPQDLPDDETV
+798 ADEQ
-811 STDEGQETPDTR
+811 
-823 RLDLYTA
+823 LDLYTA
-830 NMLVNRKKGSAQIRR
+830 NMLVNRKRGSAQIRR
-845 HDALS
+845 YDALS

-871 GCKASPVIGENRLSG
+871 GCKASPVIGENRLDG

-897 DGRSKLNVHG
+897 DGRAKLNVKG
-907 DTKAALVALDKETGK
+907 DAKAALAALDKETGK
-922 IAWAYGLSDRSVSS
+922 IVWAYGLSDRSVSS

-941 DGEGNGRIIQCAWD
+941 DGDGNGRIIQCAWD
-955 GSITMVDG
+955 GSIIMVDG
-963 LTGELVHRIT
+963 LTGELAAQIT

-981 PAAYKDIVVVG
+981 PAAYNDIMVVG

-1002 GIRIQ
+1002 GIRIR

>member
-22 EEENMEVP
+22 EEENMETP
-30 VPEGNGP
+30 VSAQDLPET
-37 DMPAAVPD
+37 PAAMPD
-45 SGETAKQET
+45 SGETVKPET
-54 RPEHPLTQGADSRVP
+54 RPEHPLVQGADSRVP

-77 APYGTAGSPVRNR
+77 APYGTAGGAVRSR

-102 EGASPARVYPPVRET
+102 EGASPVRAYPPVRET
-117 YRGGDRTETSQETM
+117 YRGGNRTENGQDTISH
-131 PHSLEGATSRVHV
+131 PLEEMTSRVHV
-144 GYAPGRMNERNR
+144 GYAPGRMSERNQ
-156 AAETNRMP
+156 APETVQTP
-164 EYERMQAQVRE
+164 ENDRMQARVRE
-175 YPEYSYAAARPAR
+175 YPEYSYAASRPAR
-188 PESSGPVRTEQR
+188 QESTGPAGAEQR
-200 RFTLLHLLVTILVI
+200 RITPLHILVTILVI
-214 AGLIL
+214 AGLAL
-219 TAVLVLPAGSGLRE
+219 TALLVLPAGSGLRE
-233 KTAAALQGLLGG
+233 KAAAAIQGLLGG
-245 GKQEASGITGFTV
+245 EKQEDSGITGFNV
-258 TGDQG
+258 FGDQG
-263 LTAPADVAFL
+263 LTAPADVTFS

-284 LVDESGNSPDI
+284 LVDESGESPDI
-295 IPTGENNTD
+295 IATGENNAD

-326 FRSEE
+326 LRSEE
-331 EGWQDT
+331 AGWQDT
-337 EYSTEV
+337 EFNTEV
-343 LVMTPP
+343 LVLTPAF
-349 YAEPAGPD
+349 AEPTDPEES
-357 DGGTQPEPE
+357 GTQPEANPE
-366 TDEGEAAEDL
+366 TGETVESEGL
-376 SGEPEDQA
+376 TGEPDGRTESPMLPEGA
-384 EDALMPDG
+384 DADGVPDG
-392 TDTEGEADGAD
+392 TD
-403 EPEWPEETGEP
+403 EPEQPEETGEP
-414 EEEATETPVPTET
+414 EVEATETPAPTET
-427 PEPTPEPTATPEPT
+427 PEPTPEPTSTPEPT

-467 SKKVKEYNRA
+467 SKKVKEFSRA
-477 AKEVIRMPSGWNY
+477 AKEVIRMPAGWDY
-490 SRRTS
+490 VKKVQM
-495 YGVLTFRGNAFRTNA
+495 GVLTFRGNAFRTNG

-518 DSLQQIWEVKTGS
+518 DTLQQIWEVQTGS

-551 KWTREVR
+551 QWSRQVR
-558 EGSNIDEGKRGTENL
+558 ELSNIDESKRSVKSL
-573 TEVIAAGA
+573 KEVIVAGA

-586 FLDLQDGSMTRNSIK
+586 FLDLEDGNMTRNSIK

-694 NLNSEFDYLTRT
+694 NLNSEFDYLVGSY
-706 FKSRPDTIVM
+706 KSKPSTIVM

-724 NARTAIESSIAMYDR
+724 NVRTAVESSIAMYDK

-752 VDTDRLAPVWAVNT
+752 VDTDHLAPVWAVNT

-774 ALELTD
+774 ALD
-780 TAKEDQEDQ
+780 M
-789 PGNVQPEPA
+789 P
-798 ADEPQDLPDDETV
+798 ADEQ
-811 STDEGQETPDTR
+811 
-823 RLDLYTA
+823 LDLYTA
-830 NMLVNRKKGSAQIRR
+830 NMLVNRKRGSAQIRR
-845 HDALS
+845 YDALS

-871 GCKASPVIGENRLSG
+871 GCKASPVIGENRLDG

-897 DGRSKLNVHG
+897 DGRAKLNVKG
-907 DTKAALVALDKETGK
+907 DAKAALAALDKETGK
-922 IAWAYGLSDRSVSS
+922 IVWAYGLSDRSVSS

-941 DGEGNGRIIQCAWD
+941 DGDDNGRIIQCAWD
-955 GSITMVDG
+955 GSIIMVDG
-963 LTGELVHRIT
+963 LTGELAAQIT

-981 PAAYKDIVVVG
+981 PAAYNDIMVVG

-1002 GIRIQ
+1002 GIRIR

>member
-22 EEENMEVP
+22 EEENMEAP
-30 VPEGNGP
+30 VSAQDLPET
-37 DMPAAVPD
+37 PAAMPD
-45 SGETAKQET
+45 SGETVKPET
-54 RPEHPLTQGADSRVP
+54 RPEHPLVQGADSRVP

-77 APYGTAGSPVRNR
+77 APYGTAGGAVRSR

-102 EGASPARVYPPVRET
+102 EGASPVRAYPPVRET
-117 YRGGDRTETSQETM
+117 YRGGNRTENGQDTISH
-131 PHSLEGATSRVHV
+131 PLEEMTSRVHV
-144 GYAPGRMNERNR
+144 GYAPGRMSERNQ
-156 AAETNRMP
+156 APETVQTP
-164 EYERMQAQVRE
+164 ENDRMQARVRE
-175 YPEYSYAAARPAR
+175 YPEYSYAASRPAR
-188 PESSGPVRTEQR
+188 QESTGPAGAEQR
-200 RFTLLHLLVTILVI
+200 RITPLHILVTILVI
-214 AGLIL
+214 AGLAL
-219 TAVLVLPAGSGLRE
+219 TALLVLPAGSGLRE
-233 KTAAALQGLLGG
+233 KAAAAIQGLLGG
-245 GKQEASGITGFTV
+245 EKQEDSGITGFNV
-258 TGDQG
+258 FGDQG
-263 LTAPADVAFL
+263 LTAPADVTFS

-284 LVDESGNSPDI
+284 LVDESGESPDI
-295 IPTGENNTD
+295 IPTGENNAD

-326 FRSEE
+326 LRSEE
-331 EGWQDT
+331 AGWQDT
-337 EYSTEV
+337 EFNTEV
-343 LVMTPP
+343 LVLTPAF
-349 YAEPAGPD
+349 AEPTDPEES
-357 DGGTQPEPE
+357 GTQPEANPE
-366 TDEGEAAEDL
+366 TGETAEPEGL
-376 SGEPEDQA
+376 TGEPDGRTESPMLPEGA
-384 EDALMPDG
+384 DADGVPDG
-392 TDTEGEADGAD
+392 TD
-403 EPEWPEETGEP
+403 EPEQPEETGEP
-414 EEEATETPVPTET
+414 EVEATETPAPTET

-467 SKKVKEYNRA
+467 SKKVKEFSRA
-477 AKEVIRMPSGWNY
+477 AKEVIRMPAGWDY
-490 SRRTS
+490 VKKVQM
-495 YGVLTFRGNAFRTNA
+495 GVLTFRGNAFRTNG

-518 DSLQQIWEVKTGS
+518 DTLQQIWEVQTGS

-551 KWTREVR
+551 QWSRQVR
-558 EGSNIDEGKRGTENL
+558 ELSNIDESKRSVKSL
-573 TEVIAAGA
+573 KEVIVAGA

-586 FLDLQDGSMTRNSIK
+586 FLDLEDGNMTRNSIK

-694 NLNSEFDYLTRT
+694 NLNSEFDYLVGSY
-706 FKSRPDTIVM
+706 KSKPSTIVM

-724 NARTAIESSIAMYDR
+724 NVRTAVESSIAMYDK

-752 VDTDRLAPVWAVNT
+752 VDTDHLAPVWAVNT

-774 ALELTD
+774 ALD
-780 TAKEDQEDQ
+780 M
-789 PGNVQPEPA
+789 P
-798 ADEPQDLPDDETV
+798 ADEQ
-811 STDEGQETPDTR
+811 
-823 RLDLYTA
+823 LDLYTA

-845 HDALS
+845 YDALS

-871 GCKASPVIGENRLSG
+871 GCKASPVIGENRLDG

-897 DGRSKLNVHG
+897 DGRAKLNVKG
-907 DTKAALVALDKETGK
+907 DAKAALAALDKETGK
-922 IAWAYGLSDRSVSS
+922 IVWAYGLSDRSVSS

-941 DGEGNGRIIQCAWD
+941 DGDGNGRIIQCAWD
-955 GSITMVDG
+955 GSIIMVDG
-963 LTGELVHRIT
+963 LTGELAAQIT

-981 PAAYKDIVVVG
+981 PAAYNDIMVVG

-1002 GIRIQ
+1002 GIRIR

>member
-22 EEENMEVP
+22 EENMEAP
-30 VPEGNGP
+30 VSAQDLPET
-37 DMPAAVPD
+37 PAAMPD
-45 SGETAKQET
+45 SGETVKPET
-54 RPEHPLTQGADSRVP
+54 RPEHPLVQGADSRVP

-77 APYGTAGSPVRNR
+77 APYGTAGGAVRSR

-102 EGASPARVYPPVRET
+102 EGASPVRAYPPVRET
-117 YRGGDRTETSQETM
+117 YRGGNRTENGQDTISH
-131 PHSLEGATSRVHV
+131 PLEEMTSRVHV
-144 GYAPGRMNERNR
+144 GYAPGRMSERNQ
-156 AAETNRMP
+156 APETVQTP
-164 EYERMQAQVRE
+164 ENDRMQARVRE
-175 YPEYSYAAARPAR
+175 YPEYSYAASRPAR
-188 PESSGPVRTEQR
+188 QESTGPAGAEQR
-200 RFTLLHLLVTILVI
+200 RITPLHILVTILVI
-214 AGLIL
+214 AGLAL
-219 TAVLVLPAGSGLRE
+219 TALLVLPAGSGLRE
-233 KTAAALQGLLGG
+233 KAAAAIQGLLGG
-245 GKQEASGITGFTV
+245 EKQEDSGITGFNV
-258 TGDQG
+258 FGDQG
-263 LTAPADVAFL
+263 LTAPADVTFS

-284 LVDESGNSPDI
+284 LVDESGESPDI
-295 IPTGENNTD
+295 IPTGENNAD

-326 FRSEE
+326 LRSEE
-331 EGWQDT
+331 AGWQDT
-337 EYSTEV
+337 EFNTEV
-343 LVMTPP
+343 LVLTPAF
-349 YAEPAGPD
+349 AEPTDPEES
-357 DGGTQPEPE
+357 GTQPEANPE
-366 TDEGEAAEDL
+366 TGETAEPEGL
-376 SGEPEDQA
+376 TGEPDGRTESPMLPEGA
-384 EDALMPDG
+384 DADGVPDG
-392 TDTEGEADGAD
+392 TD
-403 EPEWPEETGEP
+403 EPEQPEETGEP
-414 EEEATETPVPTET
+414 EAEATETPVPTET

-467 SKKVKEYNRA
+467 SKKVKEFSRA
-477 AKEVIRMPSGWNY
+477 AKEVIRMPAGWDY
-490 SRRTS
+490 VKKVQM
-495 YGVLTFRGNAFRTNA
+495 GVLTFRGNAFRTNG

-518 DSLQQIWEVKTGS
+518 DTLQQIWEVQTGS

-551 KWTREVR
+551 QWSRQVR
-558 EGSNIDEGKRGTENL
+558 ELSNIDESKRSVKSL
-573 TEVIAAGA
+573 KEVIVAGA

-586 FLDLQDGSMTRNSIK
+586 FLDLEDGNMTRNSIK

-694 NLNSEFDYLTRT
+694 NLNSEFDYLVGSY
-706 FKSRPDTIVM
+706 KSKPSTIVM

-724 NARTAIESSIAMYDR
+724 NVRTAVESSIAMYDK

-752 VDTDRLAPVWAVNT
+752 VDTDHLAPVWAVNT

-774 ALELTD
+774 ALD
-780 TAKEDQEDQ
+780 M
-789 PGNVQPEPA
+789 P
-798 ADEPQDLPDDETV
+798 ADEQ
-811 STDEGQETPDTR
+811 
-823 RLDLYTA
+823 LDLYTA

-845 HDALS
+845 YDALS

-871 GCKASPVIGENRLSG
+871 GCKASPVIGENRLDG

-897 DGRSKLNVHG
+897 DGRAKLNVKG
-907 DTKAALVALDKETGK
+907 DAKAALAALDKETGK
-922 IAWAYGLSDRSVSS
+922 IVWAYGLSDRSVSS

-941 DGEGNGRIIQCAWD
+941 DGDGNGRIIQCAWD
-955 GSITMVDG
+955 GSIIMVDG
-963 LTGELVHRIT
+963 LTGELAAQIT

-981 PAAYKDIVVVG
+981 PAAYNDIMVVG

-1002 GIRIQ
+1002 GIRIR

>member
-22 EEENMEVP
+22 EEENMETP
-30 VPEGNGP
+30 VSAQDLPET
-37 DMPAAVPD
+37 PAAMPD
-45 SGETAKQET
+45 SGETVKPET
-54 RPEHPLTQGADSRVP
+54 RPEHPLVQGADSRVP

-77 APYGTAGSPVRNR
+77 APYGTAGGAVRSR

-102 EGASPARVYPPVRET
+102 EGASPVRAYPPVRET
-117 YRGGDRTETSQETM
+117 YRGGNRTENGQDTISH
-131 PHSLEGATSRVHV
+131 PLEEMTSRVHV
-144 GYAPGRMNERNR
+144 GYAPGRMSERNQ
-156 AAETNRMP
+156 APETVQTP
-164 EYERMQAQVRE
+164 ENDRMQARVRE
-175 YPEYSYAAARPAR
+175 YPEYSYAASRPAR
-188 PESSGPVRTEQR
+188 QESTGPAGAEQR
-200 RFTLLHLLVTILVI
+200 RITPLHILVTILVI
-214 AGLIL
+214 AGLAL
-219 TAVLVLPAGSGLRE
+219 TALLVLPAGSGLRE
-233 KTAAALQGLLGG
+233 KAAAAIQGLLGG
-245 GKQEASGITGFTV
+245 EKQEDSGITGFNV
-258 TGDQG
+258 FGDQG
-263 LTAPADVAFL
+263 LTAPADVTFS

-284 LVDESGNSPDI
+284 LVDESGESPDI
-295 IPTGENNTD
+295 IATGENNAD

-326 FRSEE
+326 LRSEE
-331 EGWQDT
+331 AGWQDT
-337 EYSTEV
+337 EFNTEV
-343 LVMTPP
+343 LVLTPAF
-349 YAEPAGPD
+349 AEPTDPEES
-357 DGGTQPEPE
+357 GTQPEANPE
-366 TDEGEAAEDL
+366 TGETAEPEGL
-376 SGEPEDQA
+376 TGEPDGRTESPMLPEGA
-384 EDALMPDG
+384 DADGVPDG
-392 TDTEGEADGAD
+392 TD
-403 EPEWPEETGEP
+403 EPEQPEETGEP
-414 EEEATETPVPTET
+414 EVEATETPAPTET
-427 PEPTPEPTATPEPT
+427 PEPTPEPTSTPEPT

-467 SKKVKEYNRA
+467 SKKVKEFSRA
-477 AKEVIRMPSGWNY
+477 AKEVIRMPAGWDY
-490 SRRTS
+490 VKKVQM
-495 YGVLTFRGNAFRTNA
+495 GVLTFRGNAFRTNG

-518 DSLQQIWEVKTGS
+518 DTLQQIWEVQTGS

-551 KWTREVR
+551 QWSRQVR
-558 EGSNIDEGKRGTENL
+558 ELSNIDESKRSVKSL
-573 TEVIAAGA
+573 KEVIVAGA

-586 FLDLQDGSMTRNSIK
+586 FLDLEDGNMTRNSIK

-694 NLNSEFDYLTRT
+694 NLNSEFDYLVGSY
-706 FKSRPDTIVM
+706 KSKPSTIVM

-724 NARTAIESSIAMYDR
+724 NVRTAVESSIAMYDK

-752 VDTDRLAPVWAVNT
+752 VDTDHLAPVWAVNT

-774 ALELTD
+774 ALD
-780 TAKEDQEDQ
+780 M
-789 PGNVQPEPA
+789 P
-798 ADEPQDLPDDETV
+798 ADEQ
-811 STDEGQETPDTR
+811 
-823 RLDLYTA
+823 LDLYTA
-830 NMLVNRKKGSAQIRR
+830 NMLVNRKRGSAQIRR
-845 HDALS
+845 YDALS

-871 GCKASPVIGENRLSG
+871 GCKASPVIGENRLDG
-886 LVYFTVTGLND
+886 LVYFTETGLND
-897 DGRSKLNVHG
+897 DGRAKLNVKG
-907 DTKAALVALDKETGK
+907 DAKAALAALDKETGK
-922 IAWAYGLSDRSVSS
+922 IVWAYGLSDRSVSS

-941 DGEGNGRIIQCAWD
+941 DGDGNGRIIQCAWD
-955 GSITMVDG
+955 GSIIMVDG
-963 LTGELVHRIT
+963 LTGELAAQIT

-981 PAAYKDIVVVG
+981 PAAYNDIMVVG

-1002 GIRIQ
+1002 GIRIR

>member
-22 EEENMEVP
+22 EEENMETP
-30 VPEGNGP
+30 VSAQDLPET
-37 DMPAAVPD
+37 PAAMPD
-45 SGETAKQET
+45 SGETVKPET
-54 RPEHPLTQGADSRVP
+54 RPEHPLVQGADSRVP

-77 APYGTAGSPVRNR
+77 APYGTAGGAVRSR

-102 EGASPARVYPPVRET
+102 EGASPVRAYPPVRET
-117 YRGGDRTETSQETM
+117 YRGGNRTENGQDTISH
-131 PHSLEGATSRVHV
+131 PLEEMTSRVHV
-144 GYAPGRMNERNR
+144 GYAPGRMSERNQ
-156 AAETNRMP
+156 APETVQTP
-164 EYERMQAQVRE
+164 ENDRMQARVRE
-175 YPEYSYAAARPAR
+175 YPEYSYAASRPAR
-188 PESSGPVRTEQR
+188 QESTGPAGAEQR
-200 RFTLLHLLVTILVI
+200 RITPLHILVTILVI
-214 AGLIL
+214 AGLAL
-219 TAVLVLPAGSGLRE
+219 TALLVLPAGSGLRE
-233 KTAAALQGLLGG
+233 KAAAAIQGLLGG
-245 GKQEASGITGFTV
+245 EKQEDSGITGFNV
-258 TGDQG
+258 FGDQG
-263 LTAPADVAFL
+263 LTAPADVTFS

-284 LVDESGNSPDI
+284 LVDESGESPDI
-295 IPTGENNTD
+295 IPTGENNAD

-326 FRSEE
+326 LRSEE
-331 EGWQDT
+331 AGWQDT
-337 EYSTEV
+337 EFNTEV
-343 LVMTPP
+343 LVLTPAF
-349 YAEPAGPD
+349 AEPTDPEES
-357 DGGTQPEPE
+357 GTQPEANPE
-366 TDEGEAAEDL
+366 TGETAEPEGL
-376 SGEPEDQA
+376 TGEPDGRTEGPMLPEGA
-384 EDALMPDG
+384 DADGVPDG
-392 TDTEGEADGAD
+392 TD
-403 EPEWPEETGEP
+403 EPEQPEETGEP
-414 EEEATETPVPTET
+414 EVEATETPAPTET
-427 PEPTPEPTATPEPT
+427 PEPTPEPTSTPEPT

-467 SKKVKEYNRA
+467 SKKVKEFSRA
-477 AKEVIRMPSGWNY
+477 AKEVIRMPAGWDY
-490 SRRTS
+490 VKKVQM
-495 YGVLTFRGNAFRTNA
+495 GVLTFRGNAFRTNG

-518 DSLQQIWEVKTGS
+518 DTLQQIWEVQTGS

-551 KWTREVR
+551 QWSRQVR
-558 EGSNIDEGKRGTENL
+558 ELSNIDESKRSVKSL
-573 TEVIAAGA
+573 KEVIVAGA

-586 FLDLQDGSMTRNSIK
+586 FLDLEDGNMTRNSIK

-694 NLNSEFDYLTRT
+694 NLNSEFDYLVGSY
-706 FKSRPDTIVM
+706 KSKPSTIVM

-724 NARTAIESSIAMYDR
+724 NVRTAVESSIAMYDK

-752 VDTDRLAPVWAVNT
+752 VDTDHLAPVWAVNT

-774 ALELTD
+774 ALD
-780 TAKEDQEDQ
+780 M
-789 PGNVQPEPA
+789 P
-798 ADEPQDLPDDETV
+798 ADEQ
-811 STDEGQETPDTR
+811 
-823 RLDLYTA
+823 LDLYTA

-845 HDALS
+845 YDALS

-871 GCKASPVIGENRLSG
+871 GCKASPVIGENRLDG

-897 DGRSKLNVHG
+897 DGRAKLNVKG
-907 DTKAALVALDKETGK
+907 DAKAALAALDKETGK
-922 IAWAYGLSDRSVSS
+922 IVWAYGLSDRSVSS

-941 DGEGNGRIIQCAWD
+941 DGDGNGRIIQCAWD
-955 GSITMVDG
+955 GSIIMVDG
-963 LTGELVHRIT
+963 LTGELAAQIT

-981 PAAYKDIVVVG
+981 PAAYNDIMVVG

-1002 GIRIQ
+1002 GIRIR

>member
-22 EEENMEVP
+22 EEENMETP
-30 VPEGNGP
+30 VSAQDLPET
-37 DMPAAVPD
+37 PAAMPD
-45 SGETAKQET
+45 SGETVKPET
-54 RPEHPLTQGADSRVP
+54 RPEHPLVQGADSRVP

-77 APYGTAGSPVRNR
+77 APYGTAGGAVRSR

-102 EGASPARVYPPVRET
+102 EGASPVRAYPPVRET
-117 YRGGDRTETSQETM
+117 YRGGNRTENGQDTISH
-131 PHSLEGATSRVHV
+131 PLEEMTSRVHV
-144 GYAPGRMNERNR
+144 GYAPGRMSERNQ
-156 AAETNRMP
+156 APETVQTP
-164 EYERMQAQVRE
+164 ENDRMQARVRE
-175 YPEYSYAAARPAR
+175 YPEYSYAASRPAR
-188 PESSGPVRTEQR
+188 QESTGPAGAEQR
-200 RFTLLHLLVTILVI
+200 RITPLHILVTILVI
-214 AGLIL
+214 AGLAL
-219 TAVLVLPAGSGLRE
+219 TALLVLPAGSGLRE
-233 KTAAALQGLLGG
+233 KAAAAIQGLLGG
-245 GKQEASGITGFTV
+245 EKQEDSGITGFNV
-258 TGDQG
+258 FGDQG
-263 LTAPADVAFL
+263 LTAPADVTFS

-284 LVDESGNSPDI
+284 LVDESGESPDI
-295 IPTGENNTD
+295 IATGENNAD

-326 FRSEE
+326 LRSEE
-331 EGWQDT
+331 AGWQDT
-337 EYSTEV
+337 EFNTEV
-343 LVMTPP
+343 LVLTPAF
-349 YAEPAGPD
+349 AEPTDPEES
-357 DGGTQPEPE
+357 GTQPEANPE
-366 TDEGEAAEDL
+366 TGETAEPEGL
-376 SGEPEDQA
+376 TGEPDGRTESPMLPEGA
-384 EDALMPDG
+384 DADGVPDG
-392 TDTEGEADGAD
+392 TD
-403 EPEWPEETGEP
+403 EPEQPEETGEP
-414 EEEATETPVPTET
+414 EVEATETPAPTET
-427 PEPTPEPTATPEPT
+427 PEPTPEPTSTPEPT

-467 SKKVKEYNRA
+467 SKKVKEFSRA
-477 AKEVIRMPSGWNY
+477 AKEVIRMPAGWDY
-490 SRRTS
+490 VKKVQM
-495 YGVLTFRGNAFRTNA
+495 GVLTFRGNAFRTNG

-518 DSLQQIWEVKTGS
+518 DTLQQIWEVQTGS

-551 KWTREVR
+551 QWSRQVR
-558 EGSNIDEGKRGTENL
+558 ELSNIDESKRSVKSL
-573 TEVIAAGA
+573 KEVIVAGA

-586 FLDLQDGSMTRNSIK
+586 FLDLEDGNMTRNSIK

-652 DGLDGTMHRAYNDA
+652 DGIDGTMHRAYNDA

-694 NLNSEFDYLTRT
+694 NLNSEFDYLVGSY
-706 FKSRPDTIVM
+706 KSKPSTIVM

-724 NARTAIESSIAMYDR
+724 NVRTAVESSIAMYDK

-752 VDTDRLAPVWAVNT
+752 VDTDHLAPVWAVNT

-774 ALELTD
+774 ALD
-780 TAKEDQEDQ
+780 M
-789 PGNVQPEPA
+789 P
-798 ADEPQDLPDDETV
+798 ADEQ
-811 STDEGQETPDTR
+811 
-823 RLDLYTA
+823 LDLYTA
-830 NMLVNRKKGSAQIRR
+830 NMLVNRKRGSAQIRR
-845 HDALS
+845 YDALS

-871 GCKASPVIGENRLSG
+871 GCKASPVIGENRLDG

-907 DTKAALVALDKETGK
+907 DAKAALMALEKETGK
-922 IAWAYGLSDRSVSS
+922 IVWAYGLSDRSVSS

-941 DGEGNGRIIQCAWD
+941 DSDGNGRIIQCAWD
-955 GSITMVDG
+955 GSIIMVDG
-963 LTGELVHRIT
+963 LTGELVTRIT
-973 VEGNIEAS
+973 VDGNIEAS
-981 PAAYKDIVVVG
+981 PAAYNDIMVIG

>member
-30 VPEGNGP
+30 VPGENGP
-37 DMPAAVPD
+37 EMPAAVPG

-54 RPEHPLTQGADSRVP
+54 RPEHPITQGADSRVP

-102 EGASPARVYPPVRET
+102 EGASPARAYPPVRET
-117 YRGGDRTETSQETM
+117 YRGGDRAETSQETM
-131 PHSLEGATSRVHV
+131 PHSLEGATSRVHI

-164 EYERMQAQVRE
+164 EYERMQPQVRE
-175 YPEYSYAAARPAR
+175 YPEYSYTAARPVR
-188 PESSGPVRTEQR
+188 PESSGPVRAEQR
-200 RFTLLHLLVTILVI
+200 RFTPLHLLVTILVI
-214 AGLIL
+214 TGLIL
-219 TAVLVLPAGSGLRE
+219 TALLALPAGSGLRE
-233 KTAAALQGLLGG
+233 KTAAVLQGLLGG
-245 GKQEASGITGFTV
+245 EKKEASGITGFTV
-258 TGDQG
+258 TGNQG

-273 ITANKNVRDVR
+273 IKANKNVRDVR
-284 LVDESGNSPDI
+284 LVDESGSSPDI
-295 IPTGENNTD
+295 IPTGENNAD

-357 DGGTQPEPE
+357 DDGVQPEPE
-366 TDEGEAAEDL
+366 TDEGKETEDL
-376 SGEPEDQA
+376 PGEPDGQA

-392 TDTEGEADGAD
+392 TDTEGEADGTD

-414 EEEATETPVPTET
+414 EEEATETPAPTET

-441 PTPALTAEA
+441 PAVLTPAA
-450 DEKAAPG
+450 DEKADPG
-457 LIATTVVYNG
+457 LITTTVVYNG
-467 SKKVKEYNRA
+467 TKKVKEYNRA
-477 AKEVIRMPSGWNY
+477 AKEVIRMPAGWNY
-490 SRRTS
+490 SKRTS
-495 YGVLTFRGNAFRTNA
+495 YGVLTFRGNAFRTNG

-531 VRGSSQ
+531 ARGSSQ

-558 EGSNIDEGKRGTENL
+558 EGSNIDEEKRARENL

-675 DRTSDCVVTAGTN
+675 DKTSDCAVTAGTN

-694 NLNSEFDYLTRT
+694 NLNSEFDYRVGSY
-706 FKSRPDTIVM
+706 KSKPSTIVM

-724 NARTAIESSIAMYDR
+724 NARTAVESSIAMYDR

-752 VDTDRLAPVWAVNT
+752 VDTDHLAPVWAVNT

-774 ALELTD
+774 ALDMPSGE
-780 TAKEDQEDQ
+780 Q
-789 PGNVQPEPA
+789 
-798 ADEPQDLPDDETV
+798 
-811 STDEGQETPDTR
+811 
-823 RLDLYTA
+823 LDLYTA
-830 NMLVNRKKGSAQIRR
+830 NMLANRKKGSAQIRR
-845 HDALS
+845 YDALS

-871 GCKASPVIGENRLSG
+871 GCKASPVIGENRLGG

-955 GSITMVDG
+955 GTVTMVDG
-963 LTGELVHRIT
+963 LTGKLVSQIT

-981 PAAYKDIVVVG
+981 PAAYKDIVVIG
-992 TTGKDTEHIY
+992 TTGKDTERIY

>member
-22 EEENMEVP
+22 EEENMEALVSAQDL
-30 VPEGNGP
+30 PET
-37 DMPAAVPD
+37 PAAMPD
-45 SGETAKQET
+45 SGETVKPET
-54 RPEHPLTQGADSRVP
+54 RPEHPLVQGADSRVP

-77 APYGTAGSPVRNR
+77 APYGTAAGAVRSR

-102 EGASPARVYPPVRET
+102 EGASPVRAYPPVRET
-117 YRGGDRTETSQETM
+117 YRGGNRTENVQDTIAH
-131 PHSLEGATSRVHV
+131 PLEEMTSRVHV
-144 GYAPGRMNERNR
+144 GYAPGRMSERNQ
-156 AAETNRMP
+156 APETVQTP
-164 EYERMQAQVRE
+164 ENDRMQARVRE
-175 YPEYSYAAARPAR
+175 YPEYSYAASRPAR
-188 PESSGPVRTEQR
+188 QESNGPAGVEQR
-200 RFTLLHLLVTILVI
+200 RITPLHILVTILVI
-214 AGLIL
+214 AGLAL
-219 TAVLVLPAGSGLRE
+219 TALLVLPAGSGLRE
-233 KTAAALQGLLGG
+233 KAAAAIQGLLGG
-245 GKQEASGITGFTV
+245 EKQEDSGITGFNV
-258 TGDQG
+258 FGDQG
-263 LTAPADVAFL
+263 LTAPADVTFS

-284 LVDESGNSPDI
+284 LVDESGESPDI
-295 IPTGENNTD
+295 IPTGENNAD

-326 FRSEE
+326 LRSEE
-331 EGWQDT
+331 AGWQDT
-337 EYSTEV
+337 EFSTEV
-343 LVMTPP
+343 LVLTPAF
-349 YAEPAGPD
+349 AEPTDPEES
-357 DGGTQPEPE
+357 GTQPEANPE
-366 TDEGEAAEDL
+366 TGETAEPEGL
-376 SGEPEDQA
+376 TGEPDGRA
-384 EDALMPDG
+384 EGTMLPEGADADDVPDG
-392 TDTEGEADGAD
+392 TD
-403 EPEWPEETGEP
+403 EPEQPEETGEP
-414 EEEATETPVPTET
+414 EAEATETPVPTET

-467 SKKVKEYNRA
+467 SKKVKEFSRA
-477 AKEVIRMPSGWNY
+477 AKEVIRMPAGWDY
-490 SRRTS
+490 VKKVQM
-495 YGVLTFRGNAFRTNA
+495 GVLTFRGNAFRTNG

-518 DSLQQIWEVKTGS
+518 DTLQQIWEVQTGS

-551 KWTREVR
+551 QWSRQVR
-558 EGSNIDEGKRGTENL
+558 ELSNIDESKRSVKSL
-573 TEVIAAGA
+573 KEVIVAGA

-586 FLDLQDGSMTRNSIK
+586 FLDLEDGNMTRNSIK

-694 NLNSEFDYLTRT
+694 NLNSEFDYLVGSY
-706 FKSRPDTIVM
+706 KSKPSTIVM

-724 NARTAIESSIAMYDR
+724 NVRTAVESSIAMYDK

-752 VDTDRLAPVWAVNT
+752 VDTDHLAPVWAVNT

-774 ALELTD
+774 ALD
-780 TAKEDQEDQ
+780 M
-789 PGNVQPEPA
+789 P
-798 ADEPQDLPDDETV
+798 
-811 STDEGQETPDTR
+811 TDEQ
-823 RLDLYTA
+823 LDLYTA

-845 HDALS
+845 YDALS

-871 GCKASPVIGENRLSG
+871 GCKASPVIGENRLDG
-886 LVYFTVTGLND
+886 LAYFTVTGLND
-897 DGRSKLNVHG
+897 DGRVKLNVKG
-907 DTKAALVALDKETGK
+907 DAKAALAALDKETGK
-922 IAWAYGLSDRSVSS
+922 IVWAYGLSDRSVSS

-941 DGEGNGRIIQCAWD
+941 DGDGNGRIIQCAWD
-955 GSITMVDG
+955 GSIIMVDG
-963 LTGELVHRIT
+963 LTGELAARIT

-981 PAAYKDIVVVG
+981 PAAYNDIMVVG

-1002 GIRIQ
+1002 GIRIR

>member
-22 EEENMEVP
+22 EEENMEAP
-30 VPEGNGP
+30 VSAQDLPET
-37 DMPAAVPD
+37 PAAMPD
-45 SGETAKQET
+45 SGETVKPET
-54 RPEHPLTQGADSRVP
+54 RPEHPLVQGADSRVP

-77 APYGTAGSPVRNR
+77 APYGTAGGAVRSR

-102 EGASPARVYPPVRET
+102 EGASPVRAYPPVRET
-117 YRGGDRTETSQETM
+117 YRGGNRTENGQDTISH
-131 PHSLEGATSRVHV
+131 PLEEMTSRVHV
-144 GYAPGRMNERNR
+144 GYAPGRMSERNQ
-156 AAETNRMP
+156 APETVQTP
-164 EYERMQAQVRE
+164 ENDRMQARVRE
-175 YPEYSYAAARPAR
+175 YPEYSYAASRPAR
-188 PESSGPVRTEQR
+188 QESTGPAGAEQR
-200 RFTLLHLLVTILVI
+200 RITPLHILVTILVI
-214 AGLIL
+214 AGLAL
-219 TAVLVLPAGSGLRE
+219 TALLVLPAGSGLRE
-233 KTAAALQGLLGG
+233 KAAAAIQGLLGG
-245 GKQEASGITGFTV
+245 EKQEDSGITGFNV
-258 TGDQG
+258 FGDQG
-263 LTAPADVAFL
+263 LTAPADVTFS

-284 LVDESGNSPDI
+284 LVDESGESPDI
-295 IPTGENNTD
+295 IPTGENNAD

-326 FRSEE
+326 LRSEE
-331 EGWQDT
+331 AGWQDT
-337 EYSTEV
+337 EFSTEV
-343 LVMTPP
+343 LVLTPAF
-349 YAEPAGPD
+349 AEPTDPEES
-357 DGGTQPEPE
+357 GTQPEANPE
-366 TDEGEAAEDL
+366 TGETAEPEGL
-376 SGEPEDQA
+376 TGEPDGRTESPMLPEGA
-384 EDALMPDG
+384 DADGVPDG
-392 TDTEGEADGAD
+392 TD
-403 EPEWPEETGEP
+403 EPEQPEETGEP
-414 EEEATETPVPTET
+414 EVEATETPAPTET
-427 PEPTPEPTATPEPT
+427 PEPTPEPTSTPEPT

-467 SKKVKEYNRA
+467 SKKVKEFSRA
-477 AKEVIRMPSGWNY
+477 AKEVIRMPAGWDY
-490 SRRTS
+490 VKKVQM
-495 YGVLTFRGNAFRTNA
+495 GVLTFRGNAFRTNG

-518 DSLQQIWEVKTGS
+518 DTLQQIWEVQTGS

-551 KWTREVR
+551 QWSRQVR
-558 EGSNIDEGKRGTENL
+558 ELSNIDESKRSVKSL
-573 TEVIAAGA
+573 KEVIVAGA

-586 FLDLQDGSMTRNSIK
+586 FLDLEDGNMTRNSIK

-694 NLNSEFDYLTRT
+694 NLNSEFDYLVGSY
-706 FKSRPDTIVM
+706 KSKPSTIVM

-724 NARTAIESSIAMYDR
+724 NVRTAVESSIAMYDK

-752 VDTDRLAPVWAVNT
+752 VDTDHLAPVWAVNT

-774 ALELTD
+774 ALD
-780 TAKEDQEDQ
+780 M
-789 PGNVQPEPA
+789 P
-798 ADEPQDLPDDETV
+798 ADEQ
-811 STDEGQETPDTR
+811 
-823 RLDLYTA
+823 LDLYTA
-830 NMLVNRKKGSAQIRR
+830 NMLVNRKRGSAQIRR
-845 HDALS
+845 YDALS

-871 GCKASPVIGENRLSG
+871 GCKASPVIGENRLDG

-897 DGRSKLNVHG
+897 DGRAKLNVKG
-907 DTKAALVALDKETGK
+907 DAKAALAALDKETGK
-922 IAWAYGLSDRSVSS
+922 IVWAYGLSDRSVSS

-941 DGEGNGRIIQCAWD
+941 DGDGNGRIIQCAWD
-955 GSITMVDG
+955 GSIIMVDG
-963 LTGELVHRIT
+963 LTGELAAQIT

-981 PAAYKDIVVVG
+981 PAAYNDIMVVG

-1002 GIRIQ
+1002 GIRIR

>member
-22 EEENMEVP
+22 EEENMETP
-30 VPEGNGP
+30 VSAQDLPET
-37 DMPAAVPD
+37 PAAMPD
-45 SGETAKQET
+45 SGETVKPET
-54 RPEHPLTQGADSRVP
+54 RPEHPLVQGADSRVP

-77 APYGTAGSPVRNR
+77 APYGTAGGAVRSR

-102 EGASPARVYPPVRET
+102 EGASPVRAYPPVRET
-117 YRGGDRTETSQETM
+117 YRGGNRTENGQDTISH
-131 PHSLEGATSRVHV
+131 PLEEMTSRVHV
-144 GYAPGRMNERNR
+144 GYAPGRMSERNQ
-156 AAETNRMP
+156 APETVQTP
-164 EYERMQAQVRE
+164 ENDRMQARVRE
-175 YPEYSYAAARPAR
+175 YPEYSYAASRPAR
-188 PESSGPVRTEQR
+188 QESTGPAGAEQR
-200 RFTLLHLLVTILVI
+200 RITPLHILVTILVI
-214 AGLIL
+214 AGLAL
-219 TAVLVLPAGSGLRE
+219 TALLVLPAGSGLRE
-233 KTAAALQGLLGG
+233 KAAAAIQGLLGG
-245 GKQEASGITGFTV
+245 EKQEDSGITGFNV
-258 TGDQG
+258 FGDQG
-263 LTAPADVAFL
+263 LTAPADVTFS

-284 LVDESGNSPDI
+284 LVDESGESPDI
-295 IPTGENNTD
+295 IATGENNAD

-326 FRSEE
+326 LRSEE
-331 EGWQDT
+331 AGWQDT
-337 EYSTEV
+337 EFNTEV
-343 LVMTPP
+343 LVLTPAF
-349 YAEPAGPD
+349 AEPTDPEES
-357 DGGTQPEPE
+357 GTQPEANPE
-366 TDEGEAAEDL
+366 TGETAEPEGL
-376 SGEPEDQA
+376 TGEPDGRTESPMLPEGA
-384 EDALMPDG
+384 DADGVPDG
-392 TDTEGEADGAD
+392 TD
-403 EPEWPEETGEP
+403 EPEQPEETGEP
-414 EEEATETPVPTET
+414 EVEATETPAPTET
-427 PEPTPEPTATPEPT
+427 PEPTPEPTSTPEPT

-467 SKKVKEYNRA
+467 SKKVKEFSRA
-477 AKEVIRMPSGWNY
+477 AKEVIRMPAGWDY
-490 SRRTS
+490 VKKVQM
-495 YGVLTFRGNAFRTNA
+495 GVLTFRGNAFRTNG

-518 DSLQQIWEVKTGS
+518 DTLQQIWEVQTGS

-551 KWTREVR
+551 QWSRQVR
-558 EGSNIDEGKRGTENL
+558 ELSNIDESKRSVKSL
-573 TEVIAAGA
+573 KEVIVAGA

-586 FLDLQDGSMTRNSIK
+586 FLDLEDGNMTRNSIK

-694 NLNSEFDYLTRT
+694 NLNSEFDYLVGSY
-706 FKSRPDTIVM
+706 KSKPSTIVM

-724 NARTAIESSIAMYDR
+724 NVRTAVESSIAMYDK

-752 VDTDRLAPVWAVNT
+752 VDTDHLAPVWAVNT

-774 ALELTD
+774 ALD
-780 TAKEDQEDQ
+780 M
-789 PGNVQPEPA
+789 P
-798 ADEPQDLPDDETV
+798 ADEQ
-811 STDEGQETPDTR
+811 
-823 RLDLYTA
+823 LDLYTA

-845 HDALS
+845 YDALS

-871 GCKASPVIGENRLSG
+871 GCKASPVIGENRLDG

-897 DGRSKLNVHG
+897 DGRAKLNVKG
-907 DTKAALVALDKETGK
+907 DAKAALAALDKETGK
-922 IAWAYGLSDRSVSS
+922 IVWAYGLSDRSVSS

-941 DGEGNGRIIQCAWD
+941 DGDGNGRIIQCAWD
-955 GSITMVDG
+955 GSIIMVDG
-963 LTGELVHRIT
+963 LTGELAAQIT

-981 PAAYKDIVVVG
+981 PAAYNDIMVVG

-1002 GIRIQ
+1002 GIRIR

>member
-1 MNEERN
+1 MDEERN
-7 DLNELPRRRRRVRIT
+7 DLNEHPRRRRRVRIT
-22 EEENMEVP
+22 EEERPEVP
-30 VPEGNGP
+30 VTAQNIPET
-37 DMPAAVPD
+37 PAAMPD
-45 SGETAKQET
+45 SGETGKQET
-54 RPEHPLTQGADSRVP
+54 SPEHPLAQGADSRVP

-77 APYGTAGSPVRNR
+77 APYGTAGSAVRSR

-102 EGASPARVYPPVRET
+102 EGLSPVRNYPPVRET
-117 YRGGDRTETSQETM
+117 YRGGNGTETGQDTISH
-131 PHSLEGATSRVHV
+131 PLEGMTSRVRV
-144 GYAPGRMNERNR
+144 GYAPGRMSERNQ
-156 AAETNRMP
+156 APETGYAP
-164 EYERMQAQVRE
+164 ENDRMQARVRE
-175 YPEYSYAAARPAR
+175 YPEYSYAASRPAR
-188 PESSGPVRTEQR
+188 PEITGPVHAEQR
-200 RFTLLHLLVTILVI
+200 RITPLHIVVTILVV
-214 AGLIL
+214 AGLAL
-219 TAVLVLPAGSGLRE
+219 TALLVLPGGSGLRE
-233 KTAAALQGLLGG
+233 KAAAAIQGLLGG
-245 GKQEASGITGFTV
+245 EKQEASGITGFIV
-258 TGDQG
+258 SGDQG
-263 LTAPADVAFL
+263 LTAPADVTFS
-273 ITANKNVRDVR
+273 ITASKNVRDVR
-284 LVDESGNSPDI
+284 LVDESGESPNI
-295 IPTGENNTD
+295 IPAGENNAD

-326 FRSEE
+326 LRSEE

-337 EYSTEV
+337 EFSTEV
-343 LVMTPP
+343 LVLTPAF
-349 YAEPAGPD
+349 AEPA
-357 DGGTQPEPE
+357 EPE
-366 TDEGEAAEDL
+366 ESGSTPENDPETGETPAPEEL
-376 SGEPEDQA
+376 PGEPDGQA
-384 EDALMPDG
+384 EGMLLPDG
-392 TDTEGEADGAD
+392 EHADGETDGTD

-414 EEEATETPVPTET
+414 EEAAGTPAPTET

-450 DEKAAPG
+450 DGEADPG

-467 SKKVKEYNRA
+467 SKKVKEFSRA
-477 AKEVIRMPSGWNY
+477 AKEVIRMPAGWDY
-490 SRRTS
+490 IKKVQM
-495 YGVLTFRGNAFRTNA
+495 GVLTFRGNAFRTNG

-551 KWTREVR
+551 QWSRQVR
-558 EGSNIDEGKRGTENL
+558 ELSNIDESKRSVKSL
-573 TEVIAAGA
+573 KEVIAAGA

-586 FLDLQDGSMTRNSIK
+586 FLDLEDGNMTRNSIK

-694 NLNSEFDYLTRT
+694 NLNSEFDYLVGSY
-706 FKSRPDTIVM
+706 KSKPSTIVM

-724 NARTAIESSIAMYDR
+724 NARTAIESSIAMYDK

-752 VDTDRLAPVWAVNT
+752 VDTDRLAPVWAANT

-780 TAKEDQEDQ
+780 TAKEDQ
-789 PGNVQPEPA
+789 PGNDQPEPA
-798 ADEPQDLPDDETV
+798 ADELQDLPADETI

-823 RLDLYTA
+823 QLDLYTA
-830 NMLVNRKKGSAQIRR
+830 NMLMNRKKGNAQIRR
-845 HDALS
+845 YDALS

-871 GCKASPVIGENRLSG
+871 GCKASPVIGENRLDG
-886 LVYFTVTGLND
+886 LVYYTVTGLND
-897 DGRSKLNVHG
+897 DGRLKLNVHG

-941 DGEGNGRIIQCAWD
+941 DSNGNGRIIQCAWD
-955 GSITMVDG
+955 GSIAMVDG
-963 LTGELVHRIT
+963 LTGEPVSRIT

-981 PAAYKDIVVVG
+981 PAAYNDIMVVG